1 MKKQKRCM
9 ALAAALTMSLA
20 ISSTA
25 LAAVPSDIGG
35 HWAQGTII
43 QWTSKGYISGYEDG
57 TFKPDNSITRA
68 EFVRLVNQS
77 MGYTKT
83 GNAYFSD
90 VSSSYWGYNDI
101 QKGVAA
107 GYVRGDGNGKFRP
120 NDPVS
125 RQEAAVMISQI
136 CGLGQDFSAAAKY
149 TDYRYIP
156 SWAAGYVGA
165 VSKAGIMSGYPDGD
179 FKGDRYLSRAEAV
192 IALDKALNYNA
203 STTDDREVLKNY
215 KLTDTSLKDKII
227 QGDLVISS
235 SLSKKDVVLDN
246 VKVEGSIIVEGGKTI
261 TAKNCEI
268 NNLEMSTSDATF
280 DATGKTTVKKT
291 TFEKYG
297 KLTGSGYSKVV
308 IDEDFSSYV
317 TLDAEIEEVEL
328 DEETNIKLLSD
339 CVIDSF
345 TATKNADNATI
356 NFNSAKVKNMYLYD
370 AVRITGKGDI
380 RNMTVY
386 ESGVK
391 SSIKPDDLTTKNGA
405 SKPTYT
411 ENSSGDITWGGGSS
425 KYDDL
430 TASRDDKTYRGGK
443 YDDVKV
449 TGYNVTL
456 DDMTIYGNLTIDDD
470 VREGSVD
477 LEDVT
482 IKGNVYIEGG
492 GENSVTFEDCEID
505 GNIYIRKSYGSK
517 PVAVKFDKYTASHI
531 DGKVVISENGAI
543 IKESGALIDNIEVK
557 TSSEVVIGTDV
568 KNLDV
573 MTKTSSL
580 TINSGSDITK
590 LTVSTNAKDSTFTV
604 KGKVKEIYTN
614 VAITVKGSGTVEKT
628 SGSGTVNGISV
639 TGVKLDKTTAQMK
652 PGETLKLTATV
663 EPETATNKS
672 VTWESS
678 TPGVATVDQNGKVKA
693 VANGEATITV
703 TTKDGGKTAEC
714 KVTVSD
720 AAEEVKVTTITI
732 NGSANMTVN
741 GEQTLTAT
749 VKPDTATNKKVV
761 WSSSDITTAT
771 VDENGKVTALKE
783 GKVTITAT
791 AADGSGTKKEFE
803 INISKAVVPVESVS
817 VTGQLE
823 LTVNEGSQLSA
834 SINPSDA
841 TNKNVTWKSD
851 NDAIATVTSEGY
863 VVAKSAGETTVT
875 VTTVDGN
882 KTAQC
887 KVIVKER
894 VVTGIGL
901 NTNAVTISIG
911 EENKLVATT
920 NPADAA
926 VTWSTDSDAIATVDN
941 NGKAI
946 GQSEGTTT
954 IRAKLNDGTEAT
966 CQVIVVKPA
975 ASGVYL
981 NTTDLDIS
989 EGETNQLV
997 ATVKPENA
1005 RNKEVTWK
1013 SDDDTIAEVS
1023 ESGLVLGKNAGTTNI
1038 TVTTV
1043 DGNHTATCKVTV
1055 KKAVVS
1061 VKGVSVR
1068 ETLELSIG
1076 EGAKLTA
1083 EVNPSNA
1090 TNNKVTWKSDDEGI
1104 ATVNE
1109 NTGEVVGKSEG
1120 TTTITVTTDD
1130 GNYSDTCQVKVKPVA
1145 VTGVSLDKTSAN
1157 MTVGG
1162 ETLILTATFEP
1173 TYATNKNVTW
1183 STSNDKVATVNGG
1196 VVTAVGEGTA
1206 EIKVTTEDG
1215 SKTATCT
1222 VNVGPYLNSAKAEL
1236 TALLNQYAVKD
1247 QSTPTATGYKLVIPT
1262 VSTAEDFN
1270 NVAVGKM
1277 YVEASNVTALNAAID
1292 EAYRV
1297 LNTSSNVTE
1306 VRNEITKFKNTVNG
1320 INGAPGLVGVKPS
1333 VTLL

>member
-1 MKKQKRCM
+1 MKKKKRCM
-9 ALAAALTMSLA
+9 AMAAALTMSLA

-25 LAAVPSDIGG
+25 LAAIPSDIGG

-125 RQEAAVMISQI
+125 RQEAAVMIAQI
-136 CGLGQDFSAAAKY
+136 CGLGQDYSAAAKY

-203 STTDDREVLKNY
+203 STTDNREVLKNY

-227 QGDLVISS
+227 KGDLVISS

-308 IDEDFSSYV
+308 IDEDLNDYV
-317 TLDAEIEEVEL
+317 TLDAEIDEVEL
-328 DEETNIKLLSD
+328 DEETNVKLLSD

-391 SSIKPDDLTTKNGA
+391 SSIKPDDLSTKNGA

-430 TASRDDKTYRGGK
+430 TASKDGKTYRGGK

-449 TGYNVTL
+449 TGDDVTL
-456 DDMTIYGNLTIDDD
+456 DDMTIYGDLTIDDD
-470 VREGSVD
+470 VREGDVS
-477 LEDVT
+477 LEDLT

-492 GENSVTFEDCEID
+492 GKNSITFEDCEIS
-505 GNIYIRKSYGSK
+505 GNIYVRKSYK
-517 PVAVKFDKYTASHI
+517 DDPVAVKLDKYTASHLK
-531 DGKVVISENGAI
+531 GKVIISENGAI
-543 IKESGALIDNIEVK
+543 IEESESGVVLDNVEVR
-557 TSSEVVIGTDV
+557 TSSEVVIRTDV

-580 TINSGSDITK
+580 TINSGSDVTK
-590 LTVSTNAKDSTFTV
+590 LTVSTNAKYSKITIN
-604 KGKVKEIYTN
+604 GKVKELYTN
-614 VAITVKGSGTVEKT
+614 VDITVNGSGTVEKT

-663 EPETATNKS
+663 EPPTATNKE
-672 VTWESS
+672 VTWKSS
-678 TPGVATVDQNGKVKA
+678 NEKVATVDQRGNVKA

-720 AAEEVKVTTITI
+720 AAEEVKVTDITI
-732 NGSANMTVN
+732 SGSANMTVN
-741 GEQTLTAT
+741 EEQTLSASVT
-749 VKPDTATNKKVV
+749 PDNATNKKVV

-771 VDENGKVTALKE
+771 VNENGKVTALKE
-783 GKVTITAT
+783 GPVTITAT
-791 AADGSGTKKEFE
+791 AADGSETKKEFN
-803 INISKAVVPVESVS
+803 INISEAEVPVESVS
-817 VTGQLE
+817 LRGELE
-823 LTVNEGSQLSA
+823 LTVDEGATLTEEVVPSNA
-834 SINPSDA
+834 S
-841 TNKNVTWKSD
+841 NKNVTWKSD
-851 NDAIATVTSEGY
+851 NEAIATVTADGY
-863 VVAKSAGETTVT
+863 VVGKSAGKATIT

-882 KTAQC
+882 KTAEC
-887 KVIVKER
+887 KVTVKER
-894 VVTGIGL
+894 VVTGITL
-901 NTNAVTISIG
+901 NTNSISVSIG
-911 EENKLVATT
+911 EENHLVATT

-926 VTWSTDSDAIATVDN
+926 VTWSTDNDNIATVDN
-941 NGKAI
+941 NGKVV
-946 GQSEGTTT
+946 GKSEGKTN
-954 IRAKLNDGTEAT
+954 IRAKLNDVTEAVCEVT
-966 CQVIVVKPA
+966 VVKPA
-975 ASGVYL
+975 ASSVYL
-981 NTTDLDIS
+981 NTTDLKLS
-989 EGETNQLV
+989 EGEPNSLV
-997 ATVKPENA
+997 ATVLPENA
-1005 RNKEVTWK
+1005 RNKNVTWESSNTDVATVDENGKVLAK
-1013 SDDDTIAEVS
+1013 S
-1023 ESGLVLGKNAGTTNI
+1023 AGEATI
-1038 TVTTV
+1038 TVTTE
-1043 DGNHTATCKVTV
+1043 DGDHTATCKVTV
-1055 KKAVVS
+1055 INAVVS
-1061 VKGVSVR
+1061 VESVGLN
-1068 ETLELSIG
+1068 TNSLELSIG
-1076 EGAKLTA
+1076 KEHKLEATIT
-1083 EVNPSNA
+1083 PSNA
-1090 TNNKVTWKSDDEGI
+1090 TNKSVTWESSNSDV
-1104 ATVNE
+1104 ATVDN
-1109 NTGEVVGKSEG
+1109 NGKVVGKSAG
-1120 TTTITVTTDD
+1120 DATITV
-1130 GNYSDTCQVKVKPVA
+1130 
-1145 VTGVSLDKTSAN
+1145 KT
-1157 MTVGG
+1157 
-1162 ETLILTATFEP
+1162 
-1173 TYATNKNVTW
+1173 
-1183 STSNDKVATVNGG
+1183 
-1196 VVTAVGEGTA
+1196 EG
-1206 EIKVTTEDG
+1206 G

-1222 VNVGPYLNSAKAEL
+1222 VKVKGADK
-1236 TALLNQYAVKD
+1236 TALDAAIAEA
-1247 QSTPTATGYKLVIPT
+1247 STINPTQAADGTT
-1262 VSTAEDFN
+1262 VSMNSRWAADLSGFN
-1270 NVAVGKM
+1270 NALDAAKKVSVDNGATDSEVTQALNTLNAEVGK
-1277 YVEASNVTALNAAID
+1277 LNYGIKELVD
-1292 EAYRV
+1292 
-1297 LNTSSNVTE
+1297 L
-1306 VRNEITKFKNTVNG
+1306 VNG
-1320 INGAPGLVGVKPS
+1320 YRNTPAGVQPAVTNVYVVNSEEEAASLSEGKKWILKTNEQTLTSAITAADASINSLKSDCKDKNAVTNAMNTFTTAVYNVVVVKHGATP
-1333 VTLL
+1333 LL

>member
-136 CGLGQDFSAAAKY
+136 CGLGQDYSAAAKY

-165 VSKAGIMSGYPDGD
+165 VSKASIMSGYPDGD

-308 IDEDFSSYV
+308 IDEDLNDYV

-328 DEETNIKLLSD
+328 DEETNVKLLSD

-430 TASRDDKTYRGGK
+430 KASKDDKTYRGGK

-449 TGYNVTL
+449 TGNDVTL
-456 DDMTIYGNLTIDDD
+456 DDMTIYGDLTIDDD
-470 VREGSVD
+470 VRDGSVD

-482 IKGNVYIEGG
+482 IKGNVYIDGG

-531 DGKVVISENGAI
+531 DGKVVISENGAV
-543 IKESGALIDNIEVK
+543 IKESESGVVLDNVEVRTK
-557 TSSEVVIGTDV
+557 NVNIKTDV
-568 KNLDV
+568 KNLYLYTNTDKLV
-573 MTKTSSL
+573 IDSTSV
-580 TINSGSDITK
+580 INK
-590 LTVSTNAKDSTFTV
+590 LTVYTSAKDSKITVNGTV
-604 KGKVKEIYTN
+604 KELYTDVN
-614 VAITVKGSGTVEKT
+614 VTVAGTGTVEKT
-628 SGSGTVNGISV
+628 SGSGKV
-639 TGVKLDKTTAQMK
+639 TFTKAVTNVSLNLNTAEMK
-652 PGETLKLTATV
+652 PNETLKLTATIT
-663 EPETATNKS
+663 PSDATYKAVSWKS
-672 VTWESS
+672 SDPS
-678 TPGVATVDQNGKVKA
+678 VATVDAEGNVKA
-693 VANGEATITV
+693 VKAGEATITV
-703 TTKDGGKTAEC
+703 TTADGGKTAEC

-720 AAEEVKVTTITI
+720 AAEDVKVTDITI
-732 NGSANMTVN
+732 SGSANMTVN
-741 GEQTLTAT
+741 EKQTLSASVT
-749 VKPDTATNKKVV
+749 PDNATNKKVV
-761 WSSSDITTAT
+761 WSSSDTTTAT
-771 VDENGKVTALKE
+771 VDQDTGEVTALKK
-783 GKVTITAT
+783 GTVTITAT
-791 AADGSGTKKEFE
+791 AADGSETKKEFN
-803 INISKAVVPVESVS
+803 INISEAVVPV
-817 VTGQLE
+817 
-823 LTVNEGSQLSA
+823 
-834 SINPSDA
+834 
-841 TNKNVTWKSD
+841 
-851 NDAIATVTSEGY
+851 
-863 VVAKSAGETTVT
+863 
-875 VTTVDGN
+875 
-882 KTAQC
+882 
-887 KVIVKER
+887 
-894 VVTGIGL
+894 
-901 NTNAVTISIG
+901 
-911 EENKLVATT
+911 
-920 NPADAA
+920 
-926 VTWSTDSDAIATVDN
+926 
-941 NGKAI
+941 
-946 GQSEGTTT
+946 
-954 IRAKLNDGTEAT
+954 
-966 CQVIVVKPA
+966 
-975 ASGVYL
+975 
-981 NTTDLDIS
+981 TDL
-989 EGETNQLV
+989 
-997 ATVKPENA
+997 
-1005 RNKEVTWK
+1005 
-1013 SDDDTIAEVS
+1013 
-1023 ESGLVLGKNAGTTNI
+1023 
-1038 TVTTV
+1038 
-1043 DGNHTATCKVTV
+1043 
-1055 KKAVVS
+1055 
-1061 VKGVSVR
+1061 SVR
-1068 ETLELSIG
+1068 ETLELTVGQTETLEATI
-1076 EGAKLTA
+1076 T
-1083 EVNPSNA
+1083 PSNA
-1090 TNNKVTWKSDDEGI
+1090 TNKSVTWESSNSDV
-1104 ATVNE
+1104 ATVDSN
-1109 NTGEVVGKSEG
+1109 GKVVAQKAG
-1120 TTTITVTTDD
+1120 TTTITV
-1130 GNYSDTCQVKVKPVA
+1130 
-1145 VTGVSLDKTSAN
+1145 KTADEN
-1157 MTVGG
+1157 H
-1162 ETLILTATFEP
+1162 
-1173 TYATNKNVTW
+1173 
-1183 STSNDKVATVNGG
+1183 
-1196 VVTAVGEGTA
+1196 
-1206 EIKVTTEDG
+1206 
-1215 SKTATCT
+1215 TATCT
-1222 VNVGPYLNSAKAEL
+1222 VTVKGADK
-1236 TALLNQYAVKD
+1236 TALDAAIAQAEAIK
-1247 QSTPTATGYKLVIPT
+1247 PTQAADGTT
-1262 VSTAEDFN
+1262 VSMNSRWAADLSGFNTALSAAKTVSADKGATNSE
-1270 NVAVGKM
+1270 
-1277 YVEASNVTALNAAID
+1277 VTQALNA
-1292 EAYRV
+1292 
-1297 LNTSSNVTE
+1297 LNAE
-1306 VRNEITKFKNTVNG
+1306 VKKLNYGIKELVDLVNG
-1320 INGAPGLVGVKPS
+1320 YRNTPAGVQPAVTNVYVVNSEEEAAPLSEGDKWILKTNEQTLINAITAADDSINRLKSDCKDKNDVTNAMNTFTTAVNNVVVVKHGATP
-1333 VTLL
+1333 LL

>member
-1 MKKQKRCM
+1 MKKKKRCM
-9 ALAAALTMSLA
+9 AMAAALTMSLA

-125 RQEAAVMISQI
+125 RQEAAVMIAQI

-203 STTDDREVLKNY
+203 STTDNREVLKNY

-227 QGDLVISS
+227 KGDLVISS

-268 NNLEMSTSDATF
+268 NNLEMSTSDAVF

-308 IDEDFSSYV
+308 IDEDLNDYV
-317 TLDAEIEEVEL
+317 TLDAQIEEVEL
-328 DEETNIKLLSD
+328 DEETNVKLLSD

-391 SSIKPDDLTTKNGA
+391 SSIKPDDLSTKNGA

-430 TASRDDKTYRGGK
+430 KASKDGKTYRGGK

-449 TGYNVTL
+449 TGDDVTL
-456 DDMTIYGNLTIDDD
+456 DYMTIYGDLTIDDD
-470 VREGSVD
+470 VRDGSVD
-477 LEDVT
+477 LEDLT

-492 GENSVTFEDCEID
+492 GKNSVDFDDCEID
-505 GNIYIRKSYGSK
+505 GNIYVRKSYGNY
-517 PVAVKFDKYTASHI
+517 PVAVEFDKYTASHI
-531 DGKVVISENGAI
+531 DGKVVISKNGAI
-543 IKESGALIDNIEVK
+543 IKESESGALIDNIEVK
-557 TSSEVVIGTDV
+557 TSNKVEIGTDV

-573 MTKTSSL
+573 MTKTSNL

-590 LTVSTNAKDSTFTV
+590 LTVSTNAKGSTFTIN
-604 KGKVKEIYTN
+604 GKVKELYTN
-614 VAITVKGSGTVEKT
+614 VDITVNGSGTVEKT
-628 SGSGTVNGISV
+628 TGNGKVTYEKAV

-652 PGETLKLTATV
+652 PGETLKLTATI
-663 EPETATNKS
+663 EPPTATNKE
-672 VTWESS
+672 VTWKSS
-678 TPGVATVDQNGKVKA
+678 NEKVATVDQSGNVKA

-703 TTKDGGKTAEC
+703 TTKDGGKTATC
-714 KVTVSD
+714 TV
-720 AAEEVKVTTITI
+720 
-732 NGSANMTVN
+732 
-741 GEQTLTAT
+741 
-749 VKPDTATNKKVV
+749 
-761 WSSSDITTAT
+761 
-771 VDENGKVTALKE
+771 
-783 GKVTITAT
+783 
-791 AADGSGTKKEFE
+791 
-803 INISKAVVPVESVS
+803 
-817 VTGQLE
+817 
-823 LTVNEGSQLSA
+823 TVNENEQNVPVSGVSISGNTEINEGATTQLKA
-834 SINPSDA
+834 TVTPENA
-841 TNKNVTWKSD
+841 TNKNVTWESSNTEVATVNSDGLVTGVKEGTATITVKADGGKTASCTVTVKSTRTEVD
-851 NDAIATVTSEGY
+851 GVSISGNTNIKEKGTTQLTATVTPSSATNKNVTWESSNTEVATVDSDGLVTGVKEGTATIT
-863 VVAKSAGETTVT
+863 VTAEGNHTASCTVT
-875 VTTVDGN
+875 VESERVSVDG
-882 KTAQC
+882 
-887 KVIVKER
+887 VS
-894 VVTGIGL
+894 IGG
-901 NTNAVTISIG
+901 NTNIKEEETTQLTATVTPSSAA
-911 EENKLVATT
+911 NK
-920 NPADAA
+920 N
-926 VTWSTDSDAIATVDN
+926 VTWASSNEEVATVDN
-941 NGKAI
+941 K
-946 GQSEGTTT
+946 
-954 IRAKLNDGTEAT
+954 
-966 CQVIVVKPA
+966 
-975 ASGVYL
+975 
-981 NTTDLDIS
+981 
-989 EGETNQLV
+989 
-997 ATVKPENA
+997 
-1005 RNKEVTWK
+1005 
-1013 SDDDTIAEVS
+1013 
-1023 ESGLVLGKNAGTTNI
+1023 GLVTG
-1038 TVTTV
+1038 
-1043 DGNHTATCKVTV
+1043 V
-1055 KKAVVS
+1055 K
-1061 VKGVSVR
+1061 
-1068 ETLELSIG
+1068 
-1076 EGAKLTA
+1076 
-1083 EVNPSNA
+1083 
-1090 TNNKVTWKSDDEGI
+1090 
-1104 ATVNE
+1104 
-1109 NTGEVVGKSEG
+1109 EG
-1120 TTTITVTTDD
+1120 TTTITVTTED
-1130 GNYSDTCQVKVKPVA
+1130 GGKTASCTVTVKSTRTEVD
-1145 VTGVSLDKTSAN
+1145 GVSI
-1157 MTVGG
+1157 GG
-1162 ETLILTATFEP
+1162 NTNIKEKETTQLTATVTP
-1173 TYATNKNVTW
+1173 SSATNKNVTW
-1183 STSNDKVATVNGG
+1183 ASSNEEVATVDNKGLVTG
-1196 VVTAVGEGTA
+1196 VKEGTTT
-1206 EIKVTTEDG
+1206 ITVTTEDG
-1215 SKTATCT
+1215 GKTASCTVTVKSTRTEVDGVSISGNTNIKENEKTQLKATVTPSSATNKNVTWESSNTAVATVDSNGLVTGVKEGTATITVTTEDGKKTATCT
-1222 VNVGPYLNSAKAEL
+1222 VTVEKSLESAKAEL

-1247 QSTPTATGYKLVIPT
+1247 QNKLTTTYATMLPVVEK
-1262 VSTAEDFN
+1262 AEDI
-1270 NVAVGKM
+1270 AKLAPGAM
-1277 YVEASNVTALNAAID
+1277 YVEKANVSAFNTAINNAYNVLSNPNSDITAIENAK
-1292 EAYRV
+1292 
-1297 LNTSSNVTE
+1297 TE
-1306 VRNEITKFKNTVNG
+1306 FNNAVSTLVKTTP
-1320 INGAPGLVGVKPS
+1320 GA

>member
-1 MKKQKRCM
+1 M
-9 ALAAALTMSLA
+9 AAALTMSLA

-25 LAAVPSDIGG
+25 LAAIPSDIGG

-83 GNAYFSD
+83 GNVYFSD
-90 VSSSYWGYNDI
+90 VSYSYWGYNDI

-125 RQEAAVMISQI
+125 RQEAAVMIAQI
-136 CGLGQDFSAAAKY
+136 CGLGQDYSAAAKY

-203 STTDDREVLKNY
+203 STTDNREVLKNY

-308 IDEDFSSYV
+308 IDEDLNDYV
-317 TLDAEIEEVEL
+317 TLDAQIEEVEL
-328 DEETNIKLLSD
+328 DEETNVKLLSD

-391 SSIKPDDLTTKNGA
+391 SSIKPDDLSTKNGA

-430 TASRDDKTYRGGK
+430 TASRDGKTYRGGK

-449 TGYNVTL
+449 TGNDVTL
-456 DDMTIYGNLTIDDD
+456 DDMTIYGDLKIDDD

-477 LEDVT
+477 LEDLT

-492 GENSVTFEDCEID
+492 GENSVTFDDCEID
-505 GNIYIRKSYGSK
+505 GNIYVRKSYGNN
-517 PVAVKFDKYTASHI
+517 PVAVEFDKYTASHI

-543 IKESGALIDNIEVK
+543 IKESKNESGAIIDNIEVK

-590 LTVSTNAKDSTFTV
+590 LTVSTNAKGSTFTIN
-604 KGKVKEIYTN
+604 GKVKELYTN
-614 VAITVKGSGTVEKT
+614 VDITVNVSGTVEKT

-639 TGVKLDKTTAQMK
+639 TGVKLNKTELSLEKGKT
-652 PGETLKLTATV
+652 ETLTATI
-663 EPETATNKS
+663 EPSTATNKS
-672 VTWESS
+672 VTWKSS
-678 TPGVATVDQNGKVKA
+678 NTGVAAVDQSGKVTA
-693 VANGEATITV
+693 VAKGEATITV
-703 TTKDGGKTAEC
+703 TTKDGGHKATC
-714 KVTVSD
+714 TVTVND
-720 AAEEVKVTTITI
+720 KAEDVKVTNITI

-741 GEQTLTAT
+741 EEQTLTAT
-749 VKPDTATNKKVV
+749 VKPDNATNKKVV

-823 LTVNEGSQLSA
+823 LTVDEGAQLSA

-851 NDAIATVTSEGY
+851 NDAIATVTSDGY

-875 VTTVDGN
+875 VTTVDEN
-882 KTAQC
+882 KTAEC

-926 VTWSTDSDAIATVDN
+926 VTWSTDSDTIATVDN
-941 NGKAI
+941 NGKVI

-966 CQVIVVKPA
+966 CEVTVVKPA

-1083 EVNPSNA
+1083 ELNPSNA
-1090 TNNKVTWKSDDEGI
+1090 TNNKVTWKSDNEGI

-1109 NTGEVVGKSEG
+1109 NTGEVVGQSEG

-1162 ETLILTATFEP
+1162 ETLTLTATVAPEG
-1173 TYATNKNVTW
+1173 ATNKNVTW
-1183 STSNDKVATVNGG
+1183 STNNDQVATVNDG

-1206 EIKVTTEDG
+1206 TITVTADG

-1222 VNVGPYLNSAKAEL
+1222 VNVSESLESAKAEL
-1236 TALLNQYAVKD
+1236 TALLNQYAVKED
-1247 QSTPTATGYKLVIPT
+1247 QSTLTATGYKLVIPT
-1262 VSTAEDFN
+1262 VYTAEDFN

-1306 VRNEITKFKNTVNG
+1306 VRNEITNFKNTVNG
-1320 INGAPGLVGVKPS
+1320 INGAPGLVGVKPT

>member
-1 MKKQKRCM
+1 MKKKKRCM
-9 ALAAALTMSLA
+9 AMAAALTMSLA

-25 LAAVPSDIGG
+25 LAAIPSDIGG

-83 GNAYFSD
+83 GNVYFSD

-227 QGDLVISS
+227 QGDLTISS

-268 NNLEMSTSDATF
+268 NNLEMSASDAVF
-280 DATGKTTVKKT
+280 SSTGKTTVKKT

-317 TLDAEIEEVEL
+317 TLDAEISEVEL
-328 DEETNIKLLSD
+328 DEETNVKLLSD

-411 ENSSGDITWGGGSS
+411 ENSSGDITWGGSS
-425 KYDDL
+425 RYDDL

-449 TGYNVTL
+449 TGEDITL
-456 DDMTIYGNLTIDDD
+456 EDMTIYGNLTIDDD

-492 GENSVTFEDCEID
+492 GENSVTFDYCEIS
-505 GNIYIRKSYGSK
+505 GNIYVRKSYK
-517 PVAVKFDKYTASHI
+517 YDPVAVEFDKYTASHI

-543 IKESGALIDNIEVK
+543 IKESESGALIDNIEVK

-573 MTKTSSL
+573 MTKTSNL

-590 LTVSTNAKDSTFTV
+590 LTVSTNAKGSTFIIN
-604 KGKVKEIYTN
+604 GKVKELYTN
-614 VAITVKGSGTVEKT
+614 VDITVNGSVTVEKT

-639 TGVKLDKTTAQMK
+639 TGVKLDKSSVSLK
-652 PGETLKLTATV
+652 VGETTNLKATV
-663 EPETATNKS
+663 SPSTATNKS

-678 TPGVATVDQNGKVKA
+678 NTAVATVDQ
-693 VANGEATITV
+693 
-703 TTKDGGKTAEC
+703 
-714 KVTVSD
+714 S
-720 AAEEVKVTTITI
+720 
-732 NGSANMTVN
+732 
-741 GEQTLTAT
+741 
-749 VKPDTATNKKVV
+749 
-761 WSSSDITTAT
+761 
-771 VDENGKVTALKE
+771 GKVTAVSPGE
-783 GKVTITAT
+783 AIITVK
-791 AADGSGTKKEFE
+791 ADG
-803 INISKAVVPVESVS
+803 
-817 VTGQLE
+817 
-823 LTVNEGSQLSA
+823 
-834 SINPSDA
+834 
-841 TNKNVTWKSD
+841 
-851 NDAIATVTSEGY
+851 
-863 VVAKSAGETTVT
+863 
-875 VTTVDGN
+875 
-882 KTAQC
+882 
-887 KVIVKER
+887 
-894 VVTGIGL
+894 
-901 NTNAVTISIG
+901 
-911 EENKLVATT
+911 
-920 NPADAA
+920 
-926 VTWSTDSDAIATVDN
+926 
-941 NGKAI
+941 
-946 GQSEGTTT
+946 
-954 IRAKLNDGTEAT
+954 
-966 CQVIVVKPA
+966 
-975 ASGVYL
+975 
-981 NTTDLDIS
+981 
-989 EGETNQLV
+989 
-997 ATVKPENA
+997 
-1005 RNKEVTWK
+1005 
-1013 SDDDTIAEVS
+1013 
-1023 ESGLVLGKNAGTTNI
+1023 
-1038 TVTTV
+1038 
-1043 DGNHTATCKVTV
+1043 GNHTATCKVTV
-1055 KKAVVS
+1055 
-1061 VKGVSVR
+1061 
-1068 ETLELSIG
+1068 
-1076 EGAKLTA
+1076 
-1083 EVNPSNA
+1083 NA
-1090 TNNKVTWKSDDEGI
+1090 
-1104 ATVNE
+1104 AT
-1109 NTGEVVGKSEG
+1109 
-1120 TTTITVTTDD
+1120 
-1130 GNYSDTCQVKVKPVA
+1130 VA
-1145 VTGVSLDKTSAN
+1145 VTGVTLDKSSASL
-1157 MTVGG
+1157 TVGG
-1162 ETLILTATFEP
+1162 TTTLTATVAPES
-1173 TYATNKNVTW
+1173 ATNKTVRWESSDTG
-1183 STSNDKVATVNGG
+1183 VATVTAKENGECEIKG
-1196 VVTAVGEGTA
+1196 MSAGTAVIT
-1206 EIKVTTEDG
+1206 VTTEDSG
-1215 SKTATCT
+1215 KTASCT
-1222 VNVGPYLNSAKAEL
+1222 VNVSESLESAKAEL
-1236 TALLNQYAVKD
+1236 TTLLSKYAVKD

-1262 VSTAEDFN
+1262 VTTADEFN
-1270 NVAVGKM
+1270 NVTPGSM
-1277 YVEASNVTALNAAID
+1277 YVNASNVAALNKAISD
-1292 EAYRV
+1292 AYNV
-1297 LNTSSNVTE
+1297 LNTSNDVT
-1306 VRNEITKFKNTVNG
+1306 VIKNEITNFNNIVNG

>member
-1 MKKQKRCM
+1 MKKKKRCM
-9 ALAAALTMSLA
+9 AMAAALTMSLA

-25 LAAVPSDIGG
+25 LAAIPSDIGG

-125 RQEAAVMISQI
+125 RQEAAVMIAQI

-203 STTDDREVLKNY
+203 STTDNREVLKNY

-227 QGDLVISS
+227 KGDLVISS

-268 NNLEMSTSDATF
+268 NNLEMSASDATF

-308 IDEDFSSYV
+308 IDEDLNDYV
-317 TLDAEIEEVEL
+317 TLDAQIEEVEL
-328 DEETNIKLLSD
+328 DEETNVKLLSD

-391 SSIKPDDLTTKNGA
+391 SSIKPDDLSTKNGA

-430 TASRDDKTYRGGK
+430 KASKDGKTYRGGK

-449 TGYNVTL
+449 TGDDVTL
-456 DDMTIYGNLTIDDD
+456 DDMTIYGDLTIDDD

-477 LEDVT
+477 LEELT

-492 GENSVTFEDCEID
+492 GENSVTFDDCEIS
-505 GNIYIRKSYGSK
+505 GNIYVKKSYGNY
-517 PVAVKFDKYTASHI
+517 PVAVEFDKYTASHLK
-531 DGKVVISENGAI
+531 GKVIISENGAI
-543 IKESGALIDNIEVK
+543 IEESESGVVLDNVEVRTK
-557 TSSEVVIGTDV
+557 NVNIKTDV
-568 KNLDV
+568 KNLYLYTNTDKLV
-573 MTKTSSL
+573 IDSTSV
-580 TINSGSDITK
+580 INK
-590 LTVSTNAKDSTFTV
+590 LTVYTSAKDSKITVNGTV
-604 KGKVKEIYTN
+604 KELYTDVN
-614 VAITVKGSGTVEKT
+614 VTVAGTGTVEKT
-628 SGSGTVNGISV
+628 SGKGTVNGISV
-639 TGVKLDKTTAQMK
+639 TGVKLDKSSVSLK
-652 PGETLKLTATV
+652 VGETTNLKATV
-663 EPETATNKS
+663 SPSTATNKS

-678 TPGVATVDQNGKVKA
+678 TPGVATVDQNGKVTA
-693 VANGEATITV
+693 VSPGEAIITV
-703 TTKDGGKTAEC
+703 KADGGKEASC
-714 KVTVSD
+714 KVTVTSN
-720 AAEEVKVTTITI
+720 AAEDVKVTDITI
-732 NGSANMTVN
+732 SGSANMTVN

-791 AADGSGTKKEFE
+791 AADGSETNKEFN
-803 INISKAVVPVESVS
+803 INISEAVVPV
-817 VTGQLE
+817 
-823 LTVNEGSQLSA
+823 
-834 SINPSDA
+834 I
-841 TNKNVTWKSD
+841 
-851 NDAIATVTSEGY
+851 
-863 VVAKSAGETTVT
+863 
-875 VTTVDGN
+875 
-882 KTAQC
+882 
-887 KVIVKER
+887 
-894 VVTGIGL
+894 
-901 NTNAVTISIG
+901 
-911 EENKLVATT
+911 
-920 NPADAA
+920 
-926 VTWSTDSDAIATVDN
+926 
-941 NGKAI
+941 
-946 GQSEGTTT
+946 
-954 IRAKLNDGTEAT
+954 
-966 CQVIVVKPA
+966 
-975 ASGVYL
+975 
-981 NTTDLDIS
+981 DL
-989 EGETNQLV
+989 
-997 ATVKPENA
+997 
-1005 RNKEVTWK
+1005 
-1013 SDDDTIAEVS
+1013 
-1023 ESGLVLGKNAGTTNI
+1023 
-1038 TVTTV
+1038 
-1043 DGNHTATCKVTV
+1043 
-1055 KKAVVS
+1055 
-1061 VKGVSVR
+1061 SVR
-1068 ETLELSIG
+1068 ETLELTVGQTETLEATI
-1076 EGAKLTA
+1076 T
-1083 EVNPSNA
+1083 PSNA
-1090 TNNKVTWKSDDEGI
+1090 TNKSVTWESSNSDV
-1104 ATVNE
+1104 ATVDSN
-1109 NTGEVVGKSEG
+1109 GKVVAQKAG
-1120 TTTITVTTDD
+1120 TTTITV
-1130 GNYSDTCQVKVKPVA
+1130 
-1145 VTGVSLDKTSAN
+1145 KTADEN
-1157 MTVGG
+1157 H
-1162 ETLILTATFEP
+1162 
-1173 TYATNKNVTW
+1173 
-1183 STSNDKVATVNGG
+1183 
-1196 VVTAVGEGTA
+1196 
-1206 EIKVTTEDG
+1206 
-1215 SKTATCT
+1215 TATCT
-1222 VNVGPYLNSAKAEL
+1222 V
-1236 TALLNQYAVKD
+1236 TVKGAD
-1247 QSTPTATGYKLVIPT
+1247 K
-1262 VSTAEDFN
+1262 
-1270 NVAVGKM
+1270 
-1277 YVEASNVTALNAAID
+1277 TALNAAIA
-1292 EAYRV
+1292 EASTINPTQAADGTTVSMNSRWAADLRGFNNALDAAKKV
-1297 LNTSSNVTE
+1297 SADKGATNSEVTQALNTLNTE
-1306 VRNEITKFKNTVNG
+1306 VDKLNYGIKELVDLVNG
-1320 INGAPGLVGVKPS
+1320 YRNTPAGVQPAVTNVYVVSSEEEAASLSEGKKWILKTNEQTLINAITAADTSINSLKSDCKDKNDVTNAMNTFTTEVNKVVVVKHGATP
-1333 VTLL
+1333 LL

>member
-83 GNAYFSD
+83 GNVYFSD

-125 RQEAAVMISQI
+125 RQEAAVMIAQI
-136 CGLGQDFSAAAKY
+136 CGLGQDYSAAAKY

-203 STTDDREVLKNY
+203 STTDNREVLKNY

-227 QGDLVISS
+227 KGDLVISS

-328 DEETNIKLLSD
+328 DEETNVKLLSD

-430 TASRDDKTYRGGK
+430 TASRDGKTYRGGK

-449 TGYNVTL
+449 TGNYVTL
-456 DDMTIYGNLTIDDD
+456 DDMTIYGDLTIDDD
-470 VREGSVD
+470 VREGDVS
-477 LEDVT
+477 LEDLT

-492 GENSVTFEDCEID
+492 GENSVTFDDCEIS
-505 GNIYIRKSYGSK
+505 GNIYVRKLYGNY
-517 PVAVKFDKYTASHI
+517 PVAVEFDKYTASHLK
-531 DGKVVISENGAI
+531 GKVIISENGAI
-543 IKESGALIDNIEVK
+543 IEESENESGAIIDNIEVK

-573 MTKTSSL
+573 MTKTSNL
-580 TINSGSDITK
+580 TINSGSDVTK
-590 LTVSTNAKDSTFTV
+590 LTVSTNAKGSTFTV
-604 KGKVKEIYTN
+604 KGKVKELYTN
-614 VAITVKGSGTVEKT
+614 VDITVNVSGTVEKT
-628 SGSGTVNGISV
+628 KGNGEVTYEKAV
-639 TGVKLDKTTAQMK
+639 TGVKLNKSA
-652 PGETLKLTATV
+652 ETLTV
-663 EPETATNKS
+663 
-672 VTWESS
+672 
-678 TPGVATVDQNGKVKA
+678 GG
-693 VANGEATITV
+693 
-703 TTKDGGKTAEC
+703 TT
-714 KVTVSD
+714 
-720 AAEEVKVTTITI
+720 
-732 NGSANMTVN
+732 
-741 GEQTLTAT
+741 TLTAIIT
-749 VKPDTATNKKVV
+749 PDNAT
-761 WSSSDITTAT
+761 
-771 VDENGKVTALKE
+771 
-783 GKVTITAT
+783 
-791 AADGSGTKKEFE
+791 
-803 INISKAVVPVESVS
+803 
-817 VTGQLE
+817 
-823 LTVNEGSQLSA
+823 
-834 SINPSDA
+834 
-841 TNKNVTWKSD
+841 
-851 NDAIATVTSEGY
+851 
-863 VVAKSAGETTVT
+863 
-875 VTTVDGN
+875 
-882 KTAQC
+882 
-887 KVIVKER
+887 
-894 VVTGIGL
+894 
-901 NTNAVTISIG
+901 
-911 EENKLVATT
+911 
-920 NPADAA
+920 
-926 VTWSTDSDAIATVDN
+926 
-941 NGKAI
+941 
-946 GQSEGTTT
+946 
-954 IRAKLNDGTEAT
+954 
-966 CQVIVVKPA
+966 
-975 ASGVYL
+975 
-981 NTTDLDIS
+981 
-989 EGETNQLV
+989 
-997 ATVKPENA
+997 
-1005 RNKEVTWK
+1005 NKEVTWK
-1013 SDDDTIAEVS
+1013 SSNPSVATVDAEGNVKA
-1023 ESGLVLGKNAGTTNI
+1023 VKAGTADI
-1038 TVTTV
+1038 TVTTA
-1043 DGNHTATCKVTV
+1043 DGGKEATCTVTV
-1055 KKAVVS
+1055 
-1061 VKGVSVR
+1061 
-1068 ETLELSIG
+1068 
-1076 EGAKLTA
+1076 
-1083 EVNPSNA
+1083 NP
-1090 TNNKVTWKSDDEGI
+1090 
-1104 ATVNE
+1104 ATV
-1109 NTGEVVGKSEG
+1109 S
-1120 TTTITVTTDD
+1120 
-1130 GNYSDTCQVKVKPVA
+1130 
-1145 VTGVSLDKTSAN
+1145 VTGVTLDRNTASL
-1157 MTVGG
+1157 TVG
-1162 ETLILTATFEP
+1162 EKTTLTATVAPES
-1173 TYATNKNVTW
+1173 ATNKAVTW
-1183 STSNDKVATVNGG
+1183 TTSNDKVATVNGG

-1215 SKTATCT
+1215 GKTATCT
-1222 VNVGPYLNSAKAEL
+1222 VKVKGADKTALDAAIAEAEAIKPTQAADGTAISMNSRWAADLSGFKTALSAAKKVSVDRGATDSEVTQALNSLNDEAGKLNYGIKEL
-1236 TALLNQYAVKD
+1236 VDLVNGYRNTQAGVQPAVINVHVFNSDEEAASLSEGEKWILKTNEQALTSAITAADDSINRLKSDCKNQSAVKNAMD
-1247 QSTPTATGYKLVIPT
+1247 TFTTAVNKVVVVKHGATP
-1262 VSTAEDFN
+1262 
-1270 NVAVGKM
+1270 
-1277 YVEASNVTALNAAID
+1277 
-1292 EAYRV
+1292 
-1297 LNTSSNVTE
+1297 
-1306 VRNEITKFKNTVNG
+1306 
-1320 INGAPGLVGVKPS
+1320 
-1333 VTLL
+1333 LL

>member
-1 MKKQKRCM
+1 MKKKKRCM
-9 ALAAALTMSLA
+9 AMAAALTMSLA

-25 LAAVPSDIGG
+25 LAAIPSDIGG

-227 QGDLVISS
+227 QGDLTISS

-328 DEETNIKLLSD
+328 DEETNVKLLSD

-425 KYDDL
+425 RYDDL
-430 TASRDDKTYRGGK
+430 TASKDGKTYRGGK

-449 TGYNVTL
+449 TGDDVTL
-456 DDMTIYGNLTIDDD
+456 DDMTIYGDLTIDDD

-477 LEDVT
+477 LEYLT

-492 GENSVTFEDCEID
+492 GENSVDFDDCEID
-505 GNIYIRKSYGSK
+505 GNIYIRKSYRND
-517 PVAVKFDKYTASHI
+517 PVAVEFDKYTASHI
-531 DGKVVISENGAI
+531 DGKVVISKNGAI
-543 IKESGALIDNIEVK
+543 IKESESGALIDNIEVK
-557 TSSEVVIGTDV
+557 TSNKVVIGTDV

-590 LTVSTNAKDSTFTV
+590 LTVSTNAKDSKITIN
-604 KGKVKEIYTN
+604 GKVKELYTN
-614 VAITVKGSGTVEKT
+614 VNITVNGSGTVEKT
-628 SGSGTVNGISV
+628 SGKGTVNGISV
-639 TGVKLDKTTAQMK
+639 TGVKLDKSSVSLK
-652 PGETLKLTATV
+652 VGETTNLKATV
-663 EPETATNKS
+663 SPSTATNKS

-678 TPGVATVDQNGKVKA
+678 TPGVATVDQNGKVTA
-693 VANGEATITV
+693 VGVGDATITV
-703 TTKDGGKTAEC
+703 TADGGKTATC
-714 KVTVSD
+714 TVTVS
-720 AAEEVKVTTITI
+720 AATVAVTGVTLDKS
-732 NGSANMTVN
+732 SASLTV
-741 GEQTLTAT
+741 GGTTTLTAT
-749 VKPDTATNKKVV
+749 VAP
-761 WSSSDITTAT
+761 
-771 VDENGKVTALKE
+771 
-783 GKVTITAT
+783 
-791 AADGSGTKKEFE
+791 
-803 INISKAVVPVESVS
+803 ES
-817 VTGQLE
+817 
-823 LTVNEGSQLSA
+823 
-834 SINPSDA
+834 A
-841 TNKNVTWKSD
+841 TNKNVTWESS
-851 NDAIATVTSEGY
+851 NTGIATVTVKENGECEI
-863 VVAKSAGETTVT
+863 KGMSAG
-875 VTTVDGN
+875 
-882 KTAQC
+882 TA
-887 KVIVKER
+887 V
-894 VVTGIGL
+894 
-901 NTNAVTISIG
+901 
-911 EENKLVATT
+911 
-920 NPADAA
+920 
-926 VTWSTDSDAIATVDN
+926 
-941 NGKAI
+941 
-946 GQSEGTTT
+946 
-954 IRAKLNDGTEAT
+954 
-966 CQVIVVKPA
+966 
-975 ASGVYL
+975 
-981 NTTDLDIS
+981 
-989 EGETNQLV
+989 
-997 ATVKPENA
+997 
-1005 RNKEVTWK
+1005 
-1013 SDDDTIAEVS
+1013 
-1023 ESGLVLGKNAGTTNI
+1023 I
-1038 TVTTV
+1038 TVTT
-1043 DGNHTATCKVTV
+1043 
-1055 KKAVVS
+1055 
-1061 VKGVSVR
+1061 
-1068 ETLELSIG
+1068 
-1076 EGAKLTA
+1076 
-1083 EVNPSNA
+1083 
-1090 TNNKVTWKSDDEGI
+1090 
-1104 ATVNE
+1104 
-1109 NTGEVVGKSEG
+1109 
-1120 TTTITVTTDD
+1120 
-1130 GNYSDTCQVKVKPVA
+1130 
-1145 VTGVSLDKTSAN
+1145 
-1157 MTVGG
+1157 
-1162 ETLILTATFEP
+1162 
-1173 TYATNKNVTW
+1173 
-1183 STSNDKVATVNGG
+1183 
-1196 VVTAVGEGTA
+1196 
-1206 EIKVTTEDG
+1206 EDSG
-1215 SKTATCT
+1215 KTASCT
-1222 VNVGPYLNSAKAEL
+1222 VNVSESLESAKAEF

-1320 INGAPGLVGVKPS
+1320 INGAPGLVGVKPT

>member
-227 QGDLVISS
+227 QGDLTISS

-308 IDEDFSSYV
+308 IDEDFNDYV
-317 TLDAEIEEVEL
+317 TLDAQIEEVEL

-425 KYDDL
+425 RYDDL
-430 TASRDDKTYRGGK
+430 TASKDGKTYRGGK

-456 DDMTIYGNLTIDDD
+456 DDMTIYGDLTIDDD

-492 GENSVTFEDCEID
+492 GENSVTFEDCEIS
-505 GNIYIRKSYGSK
+505 GNIYVRKSYK
-517 PVAVKFDKYTASHI
+517 NDPVAVEFDNYTAKHI
-531 DGKVVISENGAI
+531 DGKVVISKNGAI
-543 IKESGALIDNIEVK
+543 IKESKNESGAIIDNIEVK

-573 MTKTSSL
+573 MTKTSNL

-590 LTVSTNAKDSTFTV
+590 LTVSTNAKGSTFTV

-614 VAITVKGSGTVEKT
+614 VDITVNGSGTVEKT

-663 EPETATNKS
+663 EPPTATNQNVTWTTNNDQVATVNDGVVTAVGEGTTTITVTAEGNHTASCTVTVSPATVAVTGVSLNEGVVVLDEGGTRQLTATITPSNATDKSLSWSSNKESIATVDSNGLITAVAPGEATITVSTVDGGKSATCTVKVNASKVTGVRLDETSANMTVGETTTLKATVEPATATNKA
-672 VTWESS
+672 VTWSSNKES
-678 TPGVATVDQNGKVKA
+678 VATVDSNGKVTA
-693 VANGEATITV
+693 VAPGEATITV
-703 TTKDGGKTAEC
+703 TAE
-714 KVTVSD
+714 
-720 AAEEVKVTTITI
+720 
-732 NGSANMTVN
+732 
-741 GEQTLTAT
+741 
-749 VKPDTATNKKVV
+749 
-761 WSSSDITTAT
+761 
-771 VDENGKVTALKE
+771 
-783 GKVTITAT
+783 
-791 AADGSGTKKEFE
+791 
-803 INISKAVVPVESVS
+803 
-817 VTGQLE
+817 
-823 LTVNEGSQLSA
+823 
-834 SINPSDA
+834 
-841 TNKNVTWKSD
+841 
-851 NDAIATVTSEGY
+851 
-863 VVAKSAGETTVT
+863 
-875 VTTVDGN
+875 
-882 KTAQC
+882 
-887 KVIVKER
+887 
-894 VVTGIGL
+894 
-901 NTNAVTISIG
+901 
-911 EENKLVATT
+911 
-920 NPADAA
+920 
-926 VTWSTDSDAIATVDN
+926 
-941 NGKAI
+941 
-946 GQSEGTTT
+946 
-954 IRAKLNDGTEAT
+954 
-966 CQVIVVKPA
+966 
-975 ASGVYL
+975 
-981 NTTDLDIS
+981 
-989 EGETNQLV
+989 
-997 ATVKPENA
+997 
-1005 RNKEVTWK
+1005 
-1013 SDDDTIAEVS
+1013 
-1023 ESGLVLGKNAGTTNI
+1023 
-1038 TVTTV
+1038 
-1043 DGNHTATCKVTV
+1043 GNHTATCKVTV
-1055 KKAVVS
+1055 
-1061 VKGVSVR
+1061 
-1068 ETLELSIG
+1068 
-1076 EGAKLTA
+1076 
-1083 EVNPSNA
+1083 NA
-1090 TNNKVTWKSDDEGI
+1090 
-1104 ATVNE
+1104 ATV
-1109 NTGEVVGKSEG
+1109 S
-1120 TTTITVTTDD
+1120 
-1130 GNYSDTCQVKVKPVA
+1130 
-1145 VTGVSLDKTSAN
+1145 VTGVSLNEGVVVLDEGGTRQLTATITPSNATDKSLSWSSNKESIATVDSNGLITAVAPGEATITVSTVDGGKSATCTVKVNASKVTGVRLDETSAN
-1157 MTVGG
+1157 MTVG
-1162 ETLILTATFEP
+1162 ETTTLKATVEP
-1173 TYATNKNVTW
+1173 ATATNKAVTW

-1196 VVTAVGEGTA
+1196 VVTAVGEGTTTITVTA
-1206 EIKVTTEDG
+1206 EG
-1215 SKTATCT
+1215 NHTASCT
-1222 VNVGPYLNSAKAEL
+1222 VNVSESLESAKAEL
-1236 TALLNQYAVKD
+1236 TTLLSKYAVKD
-1247 QSTPTATGYKLVIPT
+1247 QNTLTAGGYKLVIPT
-1262 VSTAEDFN
+1262 VTTADEFN
-1270 NVAVGKM
+1270 NVTPGSM
-1277 YVEASNVTALNAAID
+1277 YVNASNVAALNKAISD
-1292 EAYRV
+1292 AYNV
-1297 LNTSSNVTE
+1297 LNTSNDVT
-1306 VRNEITKFKNTVNG
+1306 VIKNEITNFNNIVNG
-1320 INGAPGLVGVKPS
+1320 INGAPGLVGVKPT

>member
-1 MKKQKRCM
+1 MKNKKRCM

-20 ISSTA
+20 LSSTA
-25 LAAVPSDIGG
+25 LAAMPTDIGG

-43 QWTSKGYISGYEDG
+43 QWTSKGYISGYPDG
-57 TFKPDNSITRA
+57 TFKPNNSITRA
-68 EFVRLVNQS
+68 EFVRLVNEA

-83 GNAYFSD
+83 GYTYFSD
-90 VSSSYWGYNDI
+90 VSASYWGYNDI

-107 GYVRGDGNGKFRP
+107 GYVRGDGNGIFRP
-120 NDPVS
+120 DDPVS

-136 CGLGQDFSAAAKY
+136 CSLGQDYASAAKY
-149 TDYRYIP
+149 SDYRYIA

-165 VSKAGIMSGYPDGD
+165 VSKAGIMAGYPDGD
-179 FKGDRYLSRAEAV
+179 FKGDRYLTRAEAV
-192 IALDKALNYNA
+192 IALDKTLNYKA
-203 STTDDREVLKNY
+203 PAEDDREELNNYTLKE
-215 KLTDTSLKDKII
+215 TSLKDKII
-227 QGDLVISS
+227 KGDLVISS
-235 SLSKKDVVLDN
+235 SLSKKDISLDN
-246 VKVEGSIIVEGGKTI
+246 VKVEGKIIVEGGRTI

-268 NNLEMSTSDATF
+268 NELEMSYSDAAF
-280 DATGKTTVKKT
+280 SATGKTTVKKT

-297 KLTGSGYSKVV
+297 KLTGSGYTKVV
-308 IDEDFSSYV
+308 IDEDFNDYV
-317 TLDAEIEEVEL
+317 TLDAEIKEVEL

-339 CVIDSF
+339 CVIDTF

-356 NFNSAKVKNMYLYD
+356 NFNSAKVKDMYLYD
-370 AVRITGKGDI
+370 EVRITGKGDI
-380 RNMTVY
+380 KDMTVY
-386 ESGVK
+386 ASGVR
-391 SSIKPDDLTTKNGA
+391 SSIKPDDLSTKNGA

-411 ENSSGDITWGGGSS
+411 QNSSGDITYGGSS

-430 TASRDDKTYRGGK
+430 TASKDGKTYRGGK

-449 TGYNVTL
+449 TGKDITL
-456 DDMTIYGNLTIDDD
+456 EDMTIYGNLYITKSVKNGD
-470 VREGSVD
+470 VELD
-477 LEDVT
+477 NVT
-482 IKGNVYIEGG
+482 VKGNIYIEGG
-492 GENSVTFEDCEID
+492 DDITFKNTDIN
-505 GNIYIRKSYGSK
+505 GNIYSRKEYGSS
-517 PVAVKFDKYTASHI
+517 PASLYFDTYTANHF
-531 DGKVVISENGAI
+531 DGKLAISKNGAVLTGN
-543 IKESGALIDNIEVK
+543 SGATVANVEVRTNNTVDIK
-557 TSSEVVIGTDV
+557 TNV

-573 MTKTSSL
+573 YTKTSKL
-580 TINSGSDITK
+580 TIENGAEVTK
-590 LTVSTNAKDSTFTV
+590 LSTSTSAKDSKVTV
-604 KGKVKEIYTN
+604 NGKVKEIAANTN
-614 VAITVKGSGTVEKT
+614 ITVDGSGTVEKT
-628 SGSGTVNGISV
+628 SGSGKV
-639 TGVKLDKTTAQMK
+639 TFTKAVTNVSLNLNTAEMK
-652 PGETLKLTATV
+652 PNETLKLTAAIT
-663 EPETATNKS
+663 PSDATYKAVSWKS
-672 VTWESS
+672 SDPS
-678 TPGVATVDQNGKVKA
+678 VATVDAEGNVKA
-693 VANGEATITV
+693 VKAGTADITV
-703 TTKDGGKTAEC
+703 TTADGGKTAAC
-714 KVTVSD
+714 KVTVAN
-720 AAEEVKVTTITI
+720 AAENVKVSSITI
-732 NGSANMTVN
+732 NGSSNMTVN
-741 GEQTLTAT
+741 GEQILTAT
-749 VKPDTATNKKVV
+749 VKPDDASNKTVT
-761 WSSSDITTAT
+761 WSSSNTEMAT
-771 VDENGKVTALKE
+771 VDQNTGKVTALKE

-941 NGKAI
+941 NGKVI

-954 IRAKLNDGTEAT
+954 IRAKLNDGTEAA
-966 CQVIVVKPA
+966 CQVTVVKPA

-1162 ETLILTATFEP
+1162 ETLTLTATFEP

-1183 STSNDKVATVNGG
+1183 STSDDKVATVNNG
-1196 VVTAVGEGTA
+1196 VVTAKAAGVAVITVKTA
-1206 EIKVTTEDG
+1206 DG
-1215 SKTATCT
+1215 GKTATCT
-1222 VNVGPYLNSAKAEL
+1222 VNVTESTRAGLDENKAKL
-1236 TALLNQYAVKD
+1236 TALLNEYTNPNSGV
-1247 QSTPTATGYKLVIPT
+1247 TNATSIPT
-1262 VSTAEDFN
+1262 VQDESDYAYTTIKGGEKYVLKNDVSKLNAVIVKAYAAINSNDATQINSVLAEFN
-1270 NVAVGKM
+1270 NV
-1277 YVEASNVTALNAAID
+1277 ID
-1292 EAYRV
+1292 
-1297 LNTSSNVTE
+1297 
-1306 VRNEITKFKNTVNG
+1306 TV
-1320 INGAPGLVGVKPS
+1320 VKVKPAVIS
-1333 VTLL
+1333 PIE

>member
-1 MKKQKRCM
+1 MKKKKRCM
-9 ALAAALTMSLA
+9 AMAAALTMSLA

-25 LAAVPSDIGG
+25 LAAIPSDIGG

-125 RQEAAVMISQI
+125 RQEAAVMIAQI
-136 CGLGQDFSAAAKY
+136 CGLGQDYSAAAKY

-203 STTDDREVLKNY
+203 STTDNREVLKNY

-227 QGDLVISS
+227 KGDLTISS

-268 NNLEMSTSDATF
+268 NNLEMSTSDAVF

-308 IDEDFSSYV
+308 IDEDLNDYV
-317 TLDAEIEEVEL
+317 TLDAQIEEVEL
-328 DEETNIKLLSD
+328 DEETNVKLLSD

-391 SSIKPDDLTTKNGA
+391 SSIKPDDLSTKNGA

-430 TASRDDKTYRGGK
+430 KASKDGKTYRGGK

-449 TGYNVTL
+449 TGDDVTL
-456 DDMTIYGNLTIDDD
+456 DDMTIYGDLTIDDD
-470 VREGSVD
+470 VRDGSVD
-477 LEDVT
+477 LEELT

-492 GENSVTFEDCEID
+492 GKNSVDFDDCEID
-505 GNIYIRKSYGSK
+505 GNIYIRKSYRND
-517 PVAVKFDKYTASHI
+517 PVAVEFDKYTASHI
-531 DGKVVISENGAI
+531 DGKVVISENGAV
-543 IKESGALIDNIEVK
+543 IKESENESGAIIDNIEVK

-573 MTKTSSL
+573 MTETSNL

-590 LTVSTNAKDSTFTV
+590 LTVSTNAKGSTFTIN
-604 KGKVKEIYTN
+604 GKVKEIYTN
-614 VAITVKGSGTVEKT
+614 VDITVNGSGTVEKT

-639 TGVKLDKTTAQMK
+639 TGVKLNKSA
-652 PGETLKLTATV
+652 ETLTVGGTTTLTAIIT
-663 EPETATNKS
+663 PDNATNKE
-672 VTWESS
+672 VTWKSS
-678 TPGVATVDQNGKVKA
+678 NEKVATVDQSGKVTA
-693 VANGEATITV
+693 VGAGEATITV
-703 TTKDGGKTAEC
+703 TTKDGGHKATC
-714 KVTVSD
+714 TV
-720 AAEEVKVTTITI
+720 
-732 NGSANMTVN
+732 
-741 GEQTLTAT
+741 
-749 VKPDTATNKKVV
+749 
-761 WSSSDITTAT
+761 
-771 VDENGKVTALKE
+771 
-783 GKVTITAT
+783 
-791 AADGSGTKKEFE
+791 
-803 INISKAVVPVESVS
+803 
-817 VTGQLE
+817 
-823 LTVNEGSQLSA
+823 TVNENEQNVPVSGVSISGNTEINEGATTQLKA
-834 SINPSDA
+834 TVTPSSA
-841 TNKNVTWKSD
+841 TNKNVTWESS
-851 NDAIATVTSEGY
+851 N
-863 VVAKSAGETTVT
+863 
-875 VTTVDGN
+875 
-882 KTAQC
+882 TA
-887 KVIVKER
+887 V
-894 VVTGIGL
+894 
-901 NTNAVTISIG
+901 
-911 EENKLVATT
+911 
-920 NPADAA
+920 
-926 VTWSTDSDAIATVDN
+926 ATVDN
-941 NGKAI
+941 K
-946 GQSEGTTT
+946 
-954 IRAKLNDGTEAT
+954 
-966 CQVIVVKPA
+966 
-975 ASGVYL
+975 
-981 NTTDLDIS
+981 
-989 EGETNQLV
+989 
-997 ATVKPENA
+997 
-1005 RNKEVTWK
+1005 
-1013 SDDDTIAEVS
+1013 
-1023 ESGLVLGKNAGTTNI
+1023 GLVT
-1038 TVTTV
+1038 
-1043 DGNHTATCKVTV
+1043 
-1055 KKAVVS
+1055 
-1061 VKGVSVR
+1061 
-1068 ETLELSIG
+1068 
-1076 EGAKLTA
+1076 
-1083 EVNPSNA
+1083 
-1090 TNNKVTWKSDDEGI
+1090 GI
-1104 ATVNE
+1104 
-1109 NTGEVVGKSEG
+1109 KEG
-1120 TTTITVTTDD
+1120 TTTITVTTEDN
-1130 GNYSDTCQVKVKPVA
+1130 GKTASCTVTVKSTRTEVD
-1145 VTGVSLDKTSAN
+1145 GVSISGNTNIKENEKTQLKA
-1157 MTVGG
+1157 TV
-1162 ETLILTATFEP
+1162 TP
-1173 TYATNKNVTW
+1173 SSATNKNVTW
-1183 STSNDKVATVNGG
+1183 ESSNTAVATVDSNGLVTG
-1196 VVTAVGEGTA
+1196 VKEGTA
-1206 EIKVTTEDG
+1206 TITVTTEDG
-1215 SKTATCT
+1215 GKTATCT
-1222 VNVGPYLNSAKAEL
+1222 VNVSESLESAKAEL
-1236 TALLNQYAVKD
+1236 TALLNQYAVKED
-1247 QSTPTATGYKLVIPT
+1247 QSTLTATGYKLVIPT
-1262 VSTAEDFN
+1262 VYTAEDFN

-1277 YVEASNVTALNAAID
+1277 YVEASKVTALNAAID

-1306 VRNEITKFKNTVNG
+1306 VRNEITNFKNTVNG
-1320 INGAPGLVGVKPS
+1320 INGAPGLVGVKPT

>member
-25 LAAVPSDIGG
+25 LAAIPSDIGG

-136 CGLGQDFSAAAKY
+136 CGLGQDYSAAAKY

-328 DEETNIKLLSD
+328 DEETNVKLLSD

-430 TASRDDKTYRGGK
+430 KASKDGKTYRGGK

-449 TGYNVTL
+449 TGDDVTL
-456 DDMTIYGNLTIDDD
+456 DDMTIYGDLTIDDD

-477 LEDVT
+477 LEELT

-492 GENSVTFEDCEID
+492 GENSVDFDDCEID
-505 GNIYIRKSYGSK
+505 GNIYIRKSYK
-517 PVAVKFDKYTASHI
+517 DYPVAVEFDNYTAKHI
-531 DGKVVISENGAI
+531 DGKVVISKNGAI
-543 IKESGALIDNIEVK
+543 IKESESGVVLDNVEVRTK
-557 TSSEVVIGTDV
+557 DVNIKTDV
-568 KNLDV
+568 KNLYLYTNTDKLV
-573 MTKTSSL
+573 IDSTSV
-580 TINSGSDITK
+580 INK
-590 LTVSTNAKDSTFTV
+590 LTVYTSAKDSKITVNGTV
-604 KGKVKEIYTN
+604 KELYTDVN
-614 VAITVKGSGTVEKT
+614 VTVAGTGTVEKT
-628 SGSGTVNGISV
+628 SGSGKV
-639 TGVKLDKTTAQMK
+639 TFTKAVTKVELNKTTAEMK
-652 PGETLKLTATV
+652 PNDTLKLTATIT
-663 EPETATNKS
+663 PSDATYKAVSWKS
-672 VTWESS
+672 SDPS
-678 TPGVATVDQNGKVKA
+678 VATVDAEGNVKA
-693 VANGEATITV
+693 VKAGEATITV
-703 TTKDGGKTAEC
+703 TTADGGKTATC
-714 KVTVSD
+714 KVTVAN
-720 AAEEVKVTTITI
+720 AAENVKVNSITI
-732 NGSANMTVN
+732 NGSSNMTVN

-749 VKPDTATNKKVV
+749 VKPDDASNKTVT
-761 WSSSDITTAT
+761 WSSSNTEMAT
-771 VDENGKVTALKE
+771 VDQNTGKVTALKVGE
-783 GKVTITAT
+783 ATITAT
-791 AADGSGTKKEFE
+791 ATDGSGKSGSIKIKVESADILVSE
-803 INISKAVVPVESVS
+803 IKVSNEEGKTSVKIGETLDLKAEVMPEEATIKDLTWKSSDSKIATVKQGKVTPVSVGEATITATATDGSGKSGSIKIKVESADVPVNGITITNGESVS
-817 VTGQLE
+817 MAENATLQLNISIDPPNA
-823 LTVNEGSQLSA
+823 TVK
-834 SINPSDA
+834 
-841 TNKNVTWKSD
+841 TTTWKS
-851 NDAIATVTSEGY
+851 S
-863 VVAKSAGETTVT
+863 
-875 VTTVDGN
+875 
-882 KTAQC
+882 
-887 KVIVKER
+887 
-894 VVTGIGL
+894 
-901 NTNAVTISIG
+901 
-911 EENKLVATT
+911 
-920 NPADAA
+920 
-926 VTWSTDSDAIATVDN
+926 DSN
-941 NGKAI
+941 
-946 GQSEGTTT
+946 
-954 IRAKLNDGTEAT
+954 
-966 CQVIVVKPA
+966 
-975 ASGVYL
+975 
-981 NTTDLDIS
+981 
-989 EGETNQLV
+989 V
-997 ATVKPENA
+997 ATVKQ
-1005 RNKEVTWK
+1005 
-1013 SDDDTIAEVS
+1013 
-1023 ESGLVLGKNAGTTNI
+1023 GLVSSHNA
-1038 TVTTV
+1038 
-1043 DGNHTATCKVTV
+1043 
-1055 KKAVVS
+1055 
-1061 VKGVSVR
+1061 
-1068 ETLELSIG
+1068 
-1076 EGAKLTA
+1076 
-1083 EVNPSNA
+1083 
-1090 TNNKVTWKSDDEGI
+1090 
-1104 ATVNE
+1104 
-1109 NTGEVVGKSEG
+1109 
-1120 TTTITVTTDD
+1120 
-1130 GNYSDTCQVKVKPVA
+1130 
-1145 VTGVSLDKTSAN
+1145 
-1157 MTVGG
+1157 
-1162 ETLILTATFEP
+1162 
-1173 TYATNKNVTW
+1173 
-1183 STSNDKVATVNGG
+1183 
-1196 VVTAVGEGTA
+1196 GTA

-1222 VNVGPYLNSAKAEL
+1222 VNVSESLESARAEL
-1236 TALLNQYAVKD
+1236 TTLLNKYAVKD
-1247 QSTPTATGYKLVIPT
+1247 QSTLTTSYVTMLPVVEK
-1262 VSTAEDFN
+1262 AEDLTKL
-1270 NVAVGKM
+1270 APGAM
-1277 YVEASNVTALNAAID
+1277 YVEKANVAAFNTAINNAYNVLSNPNSDITAIENAKTAFNN
-1292 EAYRV
+1292 AV
-1297 LNTSSNVTE
+1297 STLVK
-1306 VRNEITKFKNTVNG
+1306 TKP
-1320 INGAPGLVGVKPS
+1320 GA

>member
-136 CGLGQDFSAAAKY
+136 CGLGQDYSAAAKY

-203 STTDDREVLKNY
+203 STTDNREVLKNY

-227 QGDLVISS
+227 QGDLTISS

-308 IDEDFSSYV
+308 IDEDLNDYV
-317 TLDAEIEEVEL
+317 TLDAQIEEVEL
-328 DEETNIKLLSD
+328 DEETNVKLLSD

-411 ENSSGDITWGGGSS
+411 ENSSGDITWGGSS
-425 KYDDL
+425 RYDDL
-430 TASRDDKTYRGGK
+430 TASKDGKTYRGGK

-449 TGYNVTL
+449 TGDDITL
-456 DDMTIYGNLTIDDD
+456 DDMTIYGNLYISKDLKEGD
-470 VREGSVD
+470 VS
-477 LEDVT
+477 LEDLT

-492 GENSVTFEDCEID
+492 GKNSVDFDYCEID
-505 GNIYIRKSYGSK
+505 GNIYVKKLYK
-517 PVAVKFDKYTASHI
+517 DYPVAVEFDKYTASHI

-543 IKESGALIDNIEVK
+543 IKESESGALIDNIEVK
-557 TSSEVVIGTDV
+557 TSREVVIGTDV

-573 MTKTSSL
+573 MTKTSNL

-590 LTVSTNAKDSTFTV
+590 LTVSTNAKDSKITIN
-604 KGKVKEIYTN
+604 GKVKELYTN
-614 VAITVKGSGTVEKT
+614 VDITVNVSGTVEKT

-639 TGVKLDKTTAQMK
+639 TGVKLNKTELSLEKGKT
-652 PGETLKLTATV
+652 ETLTATI
-663 EPETATNKS
+663 EPPTATNKS
-672 VTWESS
+672 LSWSSNKESVATVDSNGKVTAVAPGEATITVKADGGKTETCKVTVTSNAAEEVNVTIDGDDTVKMGSTIKLTANVTPVGTNVESTEWKSENPRIATVNQGTVTPVAVGTTTIKATITTEDGKTYTAEHKITVEPKETVTDTIIIEGSKTVSAGGTITLQAKLQSNETVVDATWSSSSPTVATVTKGKVEGLTEGKTTITATSTKDGVTAIGTVEIEVIDDRVHVTGVILDKKELKLEKGQTETLTATVNPGDATDKSVTWSS
-678 TPGVATVDQNGKVKA
+678 SNTAVATVDQSGKVTA

-703 TTKDGGKTAEC
+703 TTKDGGKTATC
-714 KVTVSD
+714 KVTV
-720 AAEEVKVTTITI
+720 I
-732 NGSANMTVN
+732 N
-741 GEQTLTAT
+741 
-749 VKPDTATNKKVV
+749 
-761 WSSSDITTAT
+761 
-771 VDENGKVTALKE
+771 
-783 GKVTITAT
+783 
-791 AADGSGTKKEFE
+791 
-803 INISKAVVPVESVS
+803 AVVPVTDLSVRE
-817 VTGQLE
+817 TLE
-823 LTVNEGSQLSA
+823 LTVGQTETLEA
-834 SINPSDA
+834 TITPSNA
-841 TNKNVTWKSD
+841 TNTNVTWES
-851 NDAIATVTSEGY
+851 
-863 VVAKSAGETTVT
+863 
-875 VTTVDGN
+875 
-882 KTAQC
+882 
-887 KVIVKER
+887 
-894 VVTGIGL
+894 L
-901 NTNAVTISIG
+901 NPDV
-911 EENKLVATT
+911 
-920 NPADAA
+920 
-926 VTWSTDSDAIATVDN
+926 ATVDN
-941 NGKAI
+941 NGKVVAESA
-946 GQSEGTTT
+946 G
-954 IRAKLNDGTEAT
+954 DAT
-966 CQVIVVKPA
+966 
-975 ASGVYL
+975 
-981 NTTDLDIS
+981 
-989 EGETNQLV
+989 
-997 ATVKPENA
+997 
-1005 RNKEVTWK
+1005 
-1013 SDDDTIAEVS
+1013 
-1023 ESGLVLGKNAGTTNI
+1023 I
-1038 TVTTV
+1038 TVTTA
-1043 DGNHTATCKVTV
+1043 DGNHTATCTVTV
-1055 KKAVVS
+1055 KGADKTALDAAIAEASTINPTKAADGTTVS
-1061 VKGVSVR
+1061 MNSRWAAGLSGFNNALDAAKKVSADKG
-1068 ETLELSIG
+1068 
-1076 EGAKLTA
+1076 
-1083 EVNPSNA
+1083 A
-1090 TNNKVTWKSDDEGI
+1090 TNSEVT
-1104 ATVNE
+1104 
-1109 NTGEVVGKSEG
+1109 
-1120 TTTITVTTDD
+1120 
-1130 GNYSDTCQVKVKPVA
+1130 Q
-1145 VTGVSLDKTSAN
+1145 
-1157 MTVGG
+1157 
-1162 ETLILTATFEP
+1162 
-1173 TYATNKNVTW
+1173 
-1183 STSNDKVATVNGG
+1183 
-1196 VVTAVGEGTA
+1196 
-1206 EIKVTTEDG
+1206 
-1215 SKTATCT
+1215 
-1222 VNVGPYLNSAKAEL
+1222 
-1236 TALLNQYAVKD
+1236 
-1247 QSTPTATGYKLVIPT
+1247 
-1262 VSTAEDFN
+1262 
-1270 NVAVGKM
+1270 
-1277 YVEASNVTALNAAID
+1277 ALNA
-1292 EAYRV
+1292 
-1297 LNTSSNVTE
+1297 LNAETGKLNYGIKELVDL
-1306 VRNEITKFKNTVNG
+1306 VNG
-1320 INGAPGLVGVKPS
+1320 YRNTQAGVQPAVTNVHVVNSEEEAASLSEGEKWILKTNEQALTSAITAADASINSLKSDCKDKNAVTNAMNTFTTAVNKVVVVKHGATP
-1333 VTLL
+1333 LL

>member
-25 LAAVPSDIGG
+25 LAAIPSDIGG

-83 GNAYFSD
+83 GNVYFSD

-136 CGLGQDFSAAAKY
+136 CGLGQDYSAAAKY

-227 QGDLVISS
+227 QGDLTISS

-268 NNLEMSTSDATF
+268 NNLEMSASDATF
-280 DATGKTTVKKT
+280 DATGKTKVKKT

-308 IDEDFSSYV
+308 IDEDLNDYV
-317 TLDAEIEEVEL
+317 TLDAQIEEVEL
-328 DEETNIKLLSD
+328 DEETNVKLLSD

-430 TASRDDKTYRGGK
+430 TASKDGKTYRGGK

-449 TGYNVTL
+449 TGDDVTL
-456 DDMTIYGNLTIDDD
+456 DDMTIYGDLTIDDD

-477 LEDVT
+477 LEYLT

-492 GENSVTFEDCEID
+492 GENSVTFDDCEID
-505 GNIYIRKSYGSK
+505 GNIYVRKSYK
-517 PVAVKFDKYTASHI
+517 NDPVAVEFDKYTASHI

-543 IKESGALIDNIEVK
+543 IKESESGVVLDNVEVRTK
-557 TSSEVVIGTDV
+557 NVNIKTDV
-568 KNLDV
+568 KNLYLYTNTDKLV
-573 MTKTSSL
+573 IDSTSV
-580 TINSGSDITK
+580 INK
-590 LTVSTNAKDSTFTV
+590 LTVYTSAKDSKITVNGTV
-604 KGKVKEIYTN
+604 KELYTDVN
-614 VAITVKGSGTVEKT
+614 VTVAGTGTVEKT
-628 SGSGTVNGISV
+628 SGKGTVNGISV

-663 EPETATNKS
+663 EPETATNKE
-672 VTWESS
+672 VTWKSS
-678 TPGVATVDQNGKVKA
+678 NEKVATVDQSGNVTA
-693 VANGEATITV
+693 VAKGTINITV
-703 TTKDGGKTAEC
+703 TTKDGGHKATC
-714 KVTVSD
+714 TVTVNEK
-720 AAEEVKVTTITI
+720 AEDVKVTDITI
-732 NGSANMTVN
+732 NGSANMKVN
-741 GEQTLTAT
+741 EEQTLTAT
-749 VKPDTATNKKVV
+749 VKPDNATNKKVV

-783 GKVTITAT
+783 GPVTITAT
-791 AADGSGTKKEFE
+791 AADGSEAKKEFN
-803 INISKAVVPVESVS
+803 INISEAEVPVESVS
-817 VTGQLE
+817 LRGELE
-823 LTVNEGSQLSA
+823 LTVDEGATLTEEVVPSNA
-834 SINPSDA
+834 S
-841 TNKNVTWKSD
+841 NKNVTWKSD
-851 NDAIATVTSEGY
+851 NEAIATVTADGY
-863 VVAKSAGETTVT
+863 VVGKSAGKATIT

-882 KTAQC
+882 KTAEC
-887 KVIVKER
+887 KVTVKER
-894 VVTGIGL
+894 VVTGITL
-901 NTNAVTISIG
+901 NTNSISVSIG
-911 EENKLVATT
+911 EENHLVATT

-926 VTWSTDSDAIATVDN
+926 VTWSTDNDNIATVDN
-941 NGKAI
+941 NGKVV
-946 GQSEGTTT
+946 GKSEGKTN
-954 IRAKLNDGTEAT
+954 IRAKLNDGTEAVCEVT
-966 CQVIVVKPA
+966 VVKPA
-975 ASGVYL
+975 ASSVYL
-981 NTTDLDIS
+981 NTTDLKLS
-989 EGETNQLV
+989 EGETNRLV
-997 ATVKPENA
+997 ATVLPENA
-1005 RNKEVTWK
+1005 RNKNVTWESSNTDVATVDENGKVLAK
-1013 SDDDTIAEVS
+1013 S
-1023 ESGLVLGKNAGTTNI
+1023 AGDATI
-1038 TVTTV
+1038 TVTTE
-1043 DGNHTATCKVTV
+1043 DGGHTATCKVTV
-1055 KKAVVS
+1055 INAVVS
-1061 VKGVSVR
+1061 VESVGLN
-1068 ETLELSIG
+1068 TNSLELSVG
-1076 EGAKLTA
+1076 KEYKLEATIT
-1083 EVNPSNA
+1083 PSNA
-1090 TNNKVTWKSDDEGI
+1090 TNKSVTWESSNSDV
-1104 ATVNE
+1104 ATVDN
-1109 NTGEVVGKSEG
+1109 NGKVVGKSAG
-1120 TTTITVTTDD
+1120 DATITV
-1130 GNYSDTCQVKVKPVA
+1130 K
-1145 VTGVSLDKTSAN
+1145 
-1157 MTVGG
+1157 
-1162 ETLILTATFEP
+1162 
-1173 TYATNKNVTW
+1173 
-1183 STSNDKVATVNGG
+1183 
-1196 VVTAVGEGTA
+1196 
-1206 EIKVTTEDG
+1206 TEDG

-1222 VNVGPYLNSAKAEL
+1222 V
-1236 TALLNQYAVKD
+1236 TVKGAD
-1247 QSTPTATGYKLVIPT
+1247 K
-1262 VSTAEDFN
+1262 
-1270 NVAVGKM
+1270 
-1277 YVEASNVTALNAAID
+1277 TALNDAINSASLINPTQAADGTAISMNSRWAAD
-1292 EAYRV
+1292 LSGFNTALSAAKTVSADKGATNSEVTQA
-1297 LNTSSNVTE
+1297 LNALNAETGKLNYGIKELVDL
-1306 VRNEITKFKNTVNG
+1306 VNG
-1320 INGAPGLVGVKPS
+1320 YRNTPAGVQPAVTNVYVVSSEEEAASLSEGKKWILETNEQALTSAITAADASINSLKSDCKDKNAVTNAMNTFTTAVNNVVVVKHGATP
-1333 VTLL
+1333 LL

>member
-25 LAAVPSDIGG
+25 LAAIPSDIGG

-203 STTDDREVLKNY
+203 STTDNREVLKNY

-227 QGDLVISS
+227 KGDLVISS

-308 IDEDFSSYV
+308 IDEDLNDYV
-317 TLDAEIEEVEL
+317 TLDAEIDEVEL
-328 DEETNIKLLSD
+328 DEETNVKLLSD

-391 SSIKPDDLTTKNGA
+391 SSIKPDDLSTKNGA

-430 TASRDDKTYRGGK
+430 KASKDGKTYRGGK

-449 TGYNVTL
+449 TGDDVTL
-456 DDMTIYGNLTIDDD
+456 DDMTIYGDLTIDDD

-477 LEDVT
+477 LEELT

-492 GENSVTFEDCEID
+492 GENSVTFDDCEIS
-505 GNIYIRKSYGSK
+505 GNIYVRKSYGNY
-517 PVAVKFDKYTASHI
+517 PVAVEFDKYTASHI

-543 IKESGALIDNIEVK
+543 IKESKNESGAIIDNIEVK
-557 TSSEVVIGTDV
+557 TADKVVIGTDV

-573 MTKTSSL
+573 MTNTSNL

-604 KGKVKEIYTN
+604 NGKVKELYTN
-614 VAITVKGSGTVEKT
+614 VDITVNGSVTVEKT

-639 TGVKLDKTTAQMK
+639 TGVKLDKNSVSLK
-652 PGETLKLTATV
+652 VGETTNLKATV
-663 EPETATNKS
+663 SPSTATNKS

-678 TPGVATVDQNGKVKA
+678 TPGVATVDQNGKVTA
-693 VANGEATITV
+693 VAPGEATITV
-703 TTKDGGKTAEC
+703 TAE
-714 KVTVSD
+714 
-720 AAEEVKVTTITI
+720 
-732 NGSANMTVN
+732 
-741 GEQTLTAT
+741 
-749 VKPDTATNKKVV
+749 
-761 WSSSDITTAT
+761 
-771 VDENGKVTALKE
+771 
-783 GKVTITAT
+783 
-791 AADGSGTKKEFE
+791 
-803 INISKAVVPVESVS
+803 
-817 VTGQLE
+817 
-823 LTVNEGSQLSA
+823 
-834 SINPSDA
+834 
-841 TNKNVTWKSD
+841 
-851 NDAIATVTSEGY
+851 
-863 VVAKSAGETTVT
+863 
-875 VTTVDGN
+875 
-882 KTAQC
+882 
-887 KVIVKER
+887 
-894 VVTGIGL
+894 
-901 NTNAVTISIG
+901 
-911 EENKLVATT
+911 
-920 NPADAA
+920 
-926 VTWSTDSDAIATVDN
+926 
-941 NGKAI
+941 
-946 GQSEGTTT
+946 
-954 IRAKLNDGTEAT
+954 
-966 CQVIVVKPA
+966 
-975 ASGVYL
+975 
-981 NTTDLDIS
+981 
-989 EGETNQLV
+989 
-997 ATVKPENA
+997 
-1005 RNKEVTWK
+1005 
-1013 SDDDTIAEVS
+1013 
-1023 ESGLVLGKNAGTTNI
+1023 
-1038 TVTTV
+1038 
-1043 DGNHTATCKVTV
+1043 GNH
-1055 KKAVVS
+1055 
-1061 VKGVSVR
+1061 
-1068 ETLELSIG
+1068 
-1076 EGAKLTA
+1076 
-1083 EVNPSNA
+1083 
-1090 TNNKVTWKSDDEGI
+1090 
-1104 ATVNE
+1104 
-1109 NTGEVVGKSEG
+1109 
-1120 TTTITVTTDD
+1120 
-1130 GNYSDTCQVKVKPVA
+1130 
-1145 VTGVSLDKTSAN
+1145 
-1157 MTVGG
+1157 
-1162 ETLILTATFEP
+1162 
-1173 TYATNKNVTW
+1173 
-1183 STSNDKVATVNGG
+1183 
-1196 VVTAVGEGTA
+1196 
-1206 EIKVTTEDG
+1206 
-1215 SKTATCT
+1215 TATCT
-1222 VNVGPYLNSAKAEL
+1222 VNVSESLESAKAEL
-1236 TALLNQYAVKD
+1236 TTLLSKYAVKD
-1247 QSTPTATGYKLVIPT
+1247 QNTLTTTYATMLPVVEK
-1262 VSTAEDFN
+1262 AEDLTKL
-1270 NVAVGKM
+1270 APGAM
-1277 YVEASNVTALNAAID
+1277 YVEKANVAAFNTAINNAYNVLSNPNSDITAIENAKTAFNN
-1292 EAYRV
+1292 AV
-1297 LNTSSNVTE
+1297 STLVKTTP
-1306 VRNEITKFKNTVNG
+1306 
-1320 INGAPGLVGVKPS
+1320 GA

>member
-203 STTDDREVLKNY
+203 STTDNREVLKNY

-227 QGDLVISS
+227 KGDLVISS

-268 NNLEMSTSDATF
+268 NNLEMSASDATF

-308 IDEDFSSYV
+308 IDEDLNDYV
-317 TLDAEIEEVEL
+317 TLDAQIEEVEL
-328 DEETNIKLLSD
+328 DEETNVKLLSD

-391 SSIKPDDLTTKNGA
+391 SSIKPDDLSTKNGA

-430 TASRDDKTYRGGK
+430 KASKDGKTYRGGK

-449 TGYNVTL
+449 TGDDVTL
-456 DDMTIYGNLTIDDD
+456 DDMTIYGDLTIDDD

-477 LEDVT
+477 LEDLT

-492 GENSVTFEDCEID
+492 GENSVTFDDCEID
-505 GNIYIRKSYGSK
+505 GNIYVRKSYGNY
-517 PVAVKFDKYTASHI
+517 PVAVEFDKYTASHI

-543 IKESGALIDNIEVK
+543 IKESKNESGAIIDNIEVK

-573 MTKTSSL
+573 MTETSSL

-590 LTVSTNAKDSTFTV
+590 LTVSTNAKGSTFTV

-614 VAITVKGSGTVEKT
+614 VDITVNGSGTVEKT

-639 TGVKLDKTTAQMK
+639 TGVKLDKSSVSLK
-652 PGETLKLTATV
+652 VGETTNLKATV
-663 EPETATNKS
+663 SPSTATNKS
-672 VTWESS
+672 ITW
-678 TPGVATVDQNGKVKA
+678 
-693 VANGEATITV
+693 
-703 TTKDGGKTAEC
+703 
-714 KVTVSD
+714 
-720 AAEEVKVTTITI
+720 
-732 NGSANMTVN
+732 
-741 GEQTLTAT
+741 
-749 VKPDTATNKKVV
+749 
-761 WSSSDITTAT
+761 
-771 VDENGKVTALKE
+771 
-783 GKVTITAT
+783 
-791 AADGSGTKKEFE
+791 
-803 INISKAVVPVESVS
+803 
-817 VTGQLE
+817 
-823 LTVNEGSQLSA
+823 
-834 SINPSDA
+834 
-841 TNKNVTWKSD
+841 
-851 NDAIATVTSEGY
+851 
-863 VVAKSAGETTVT
+863 
-875 VTTVDGN
+875 
-882 KTAQC
+882 
-887 KVIVKER
+887 
-894 VVTGIGL
+894 
-901 NTNAVTISIG
+901 
-911 EENKLVATT
+911 TT
-920 NPADAA
+920 N
-926 VTWSTDSDAIATVDN
+926 
-941 NGKAI
+941 
-946 GQSEGTTT
+946 
-954 IRAKLNDGTEAT
+954 
-966 CQVIVVKPA
+966 
-975 ASGVYL
+975 
-981 NTTDLDIS
+981 
-989 EGETNQLV
+989 
-997 ATVKPENA
+997 
-1005 RNKEVTWK
+1005 
-1013 SDDDTIAEVS
+1013 
-1023 ESGLVLGKNAGTTNI
+1023 
-1038 TVTTV
+1038 
-1043 DGNHTATCKVTV
+1043 
-1055 KKAVVS
+1055 
-1061 VKGVSVR
+1061 
-1068 ETLELSIG
+1068 
-1076 EGAKLTA
+1076 
-1083 EVNPSNA
+1083 
-1090 TNNKVTWKSDDEGI
+1090 
-1104 ATVNE
+1104 
-1109 NTGEVVGKSEG
+1109 
-1120 TTTITVTTDD
+1120 
-1130 GNYSDTCQVKVKPVA
+1130 
-1145 VTGVSLDKTSAN
+1145 
-1157 MTVGG
+1157 
-1162 ETLILTATFEP
+1162 
-1173 TYATNKNVTW
+1173 
-1183 STSNDKVATVNGG
+1183 NDKVATVNGG

-1222 VNVGPYLNSAKAEL
+1222 VNVGPSLNSAKAEL
-1236 TALLNQYAVKD
+1236 TALLSKYAVKD

-1320 INGAPGLVGVKPS
+1320 INGAPGLVGVKS
-1333 VTLL
+1333 AVTLL

>member
-1 MKKQKRCM
+1 M
-9 ALAAALTMSLA
+9 AMAAALTMSLA

-136 CGLGQDFSAAAKY
+136 CGLGQDYSAAAKY

-203 STTDDREVLKNY
+203 STTDNREVLKNY

-268 NNLEMSTSDATF
+268 NNLEMSASDATF

-308 IDEDFSSYV
+308 IDEDLNDYV
-317 TLDAEIEEVEL
+317 TLDAQIEEVEL
-328 DEETNIKLLSD
+328 DEETNVKLLSD

-391 SSIKPDDLTTKNGA
+391 SSIKPDDLSTKNGA

-430 TASRDDKTYRGGK
+430 KASKDGKTYRGGK

-449 TGYNVTL
+449 TGDDVTL
-456 DDMTIYGNLTIDDD
+456 DDMTIYGDLTIDDD

-477 LEDVT
+477 LEDLT

-492 GENSVTFEDCEID
+492 GKNSVTFEDCEIS
-505 GNIYIRKSYGSK
+505 GNIYVRKSYK
-517 PVAVKFDKYTASHI
+517 YDPVAVKFDKYTASHI

-543 IKESGALIDNIEVK
+543 IKESESGALIDNIEVK
-557 TSSEVVIGTDV
+557 TSNKVEIGTDV

-590 LTVSTNAKDSTFTV
+590 LTVSTNAKYSKITIN
-604 KGKVKEIYTN
+604 GKVKELYTN
-614 VAITVKGSGTVEKT
+614 VDITVNGSGTVEKT

-639 TGVKLDKTTAQMK
+639 TGVKLDKSSVSLK
-652 PGETLKLTATV
+652 VGETTNLKATV
-663 EPETATNKS
+663 SPSTATNKNI
-672 VTWESS
+672 TW
-678 TPGVATVDQNGKVKA
+678 TTNNDQVATVNNGVVTA
-693 VANGEATITV
+693 VGAGTAVITVTAEGNHTDTCTITV
-703 TTKDGGKTAEC
+703 NPA
-714 KVTVSD
+714 TVS
-720 AAEEVKVTTITI
+720 VTGVTLDENTA
-732 NGSANMTVN
+732 SLTM
-741 GEQTLTAT
+741 GETTTLTLTAT
-749 VKPDTATNKKVV
+749 VAP
-761 WSSSDITTAT
+761 
-771 VDENGKVTALKE
+771 E
-783 GKVTITAT
+783 G
-791 AADGSGTKKEFE
+791 
-803 INISKAVVPVESVS
+803 
-817 VTGQLE
+817 
-823 LTVNEGSQLSA
+823 
-834 SINPSDA
+834 A
-841 TNKNVTWKSD
+841 TNKNVTW
-851 NDAIATVTSEGY
+851 
-863 VVAKSAGETTVT
+863 
-875 VTTVDGN
+875 
-882 KTAQC
+882 
-887 KVIVKER
+887 
-894 VVTGIGL
+894 
-901 NTNAVTISIG
+901 
-911 EENKLVATT
+911 TT
-920 NPADAA
+920 N
-926 VTWSTDSDAIATVDN
+926 
-941 NGKAI
+941 
-946 GQSEGTTT
+946 
-954 IRAKLNDGTEAT
+954 ND
-966 CQVIVVKPA
+966 Q
-975 ASGVYL
+975 
-981 NTTDLDIS
+981 
-989 EGETNQLV
+989 V
-997 ATVKPENA
+997 ATVN
-1005 RNKEVTWK
+1005 NGVVTAK
-1013 SDDDTIAEVS
+1013 A
-1023 ESGLVLGKNAGTTNI
+1023 AGVAVI
-1038 TVTTV
+1038 TVTT
-1043 DGNHTATCKVTV
+1043 
-1055 KKAVVS
+1055 
-1061 VKGVSVR
+1061 
-1068 ETLELSIG
+1068 E
-1076 EGAKLTA
+1076 
-1083 EVNPSNA
+1083 
-1090 TNNKVTWKSDDEGI
+1090 
-1104 ATVNE
+1104 
-1109 NTGEVVGKSEG
+1109 
-1120 TTTITVTTDD
+1120 D
-1130 GNYSDTCQVKVKPVA
+1130 GNYTDTCTVTVNPATVS
-1145 VTGVSLDKTSAN
+1145 VTGVTLDENTASLT
-1157 MTVGG
+1157 MG
-1162 ETLILTATFEP
+1162 ETTTLTLTATVAPEG
-1173 TYATNKNVTW
+1173 ATNKNVTW
-1183 STSNDKVATVNGG
+1183 TTNNDKVATVNGG

-1215 SKTATCT
+1215 NYTDTCTVTVNPATVSVTGVTLDRNTASLTVGGTTTLTATVAPATATNKTVTWSSDHPEIAEVNAETGLVTAKAAGVATITVTTEDGKKTATCT
-1222 VNVGPYLNSAKAEL
+1222 VTVEKSLESAKAEL
-1236 TALLNQYAVKD
+1236 TTLLSKYAVKD

-1320 INGAPGLVGVKPS
+1320 INGAPGLVGVKS
-1333 VTLL
+1333 AVTLL

>member
-25 LAAVPSDIGG
+25 LAAIPSDIGG

-203 STTDDREVLKNY
+203 STTDNREVLKNY

-308 IDEDFSSYV
+308 IDEDLNDYV
-317 TLDAEIEEVEL
+317 TLDAEIDEVEL
-328 DEETNIKLLSD
+328 DEETNVKLLSD

-391 SSIKPDDLTTKNGA
+391 SSIKPDDLSTKNGA

-430 TASRDDKTYRGGK
+430 KASKDGKTYRGGK

-449 TGYNVTL
+449 TGDDVTL
-456 DDMTIYGNLTIDDD
+456 DDMTIYGDLTIDDD

-477 LEDVT
+477 LEELT

-492 GENSVTFEDCEID
+492 GENSVTFDDCEIS
-505 GNIYIRKSYGSK
+505 GNIYVRKSYGNY
-517 PVAVKFDKYTASHI
+517 PVAVEFDKYTASHI

-543 IKESGALIDNIEVK
+543 IKESKNESGAIIDNIEVK
-557 TSSEVVIGTDV
+557 TADKVVIGTDV

-573 MTKTSSL
+573 MTNTSNL

-604 KGKVKEIYTN
+604 KGKVKELYTN
-614 VAITVKGSGTVEKT
+614 VDITVNVSGTVEKT

-639 TGVKLDKTTAQMK
+639 TGVRLDKTSANMTV
-652 PGETLKLTATV
+652 GETTTLKATV
-663 EPETATNKS
+663 EPATATNKS

-678 TPGVATVDQNGKVKA
+678 NTAVATVDQSGKVTA
-693 VANGEATITV
+693 VGVGDATITVTAEGNHTATCAVTVTNNEQNIPVSGVSIVGNPEVNEGATTQLTATVTPSSATNKKVTWASSNTEVATVNSDGLVRGVKEGTATITV
-703 TTKDGGKTAEC
+703 TTEDESKTASC
-714 KVTVSD
+714 IVTVKSTRT
-720 AAEEVKVTTITI
+720 KVDGVSISGNTNIKENETTK
-732 NGSANMTVN
+732 
-741 GEQTLTAT
+741 LRAT
-749 VKPDTATNKKVV
+749 VTPSSATNKTVR
-761 WSSSDITTAT
+761 WESSNTEVATVNSDGLVRGVKEGTAT
-771 VDENGKVTALKE
+771 ITVTTEDESKTASCTVTVKSTRTEVDGVSISGNTNIKENEKTQLKATVT
-783 GKVTITAT
+783 
-791 AADGSGTKKEFE
+791 
-803 INISKAVVPVESVS
+803 
-817 VTGQLE
+817 
-823 LTVNEGSQLSA
+823 
-834 SINPSDA
+834 PSSA
-841 TNKNVTWKSD
+841 TNKNVTWESS
-851 NDAIATVTSEGY
+851 N
-863 VVAKSAGETTVT
+863 
-875 VTTVDGN
+875 
-882 KTAQC
+882 TA
-887 KVIVKER
+887 V
-894 VVTGIGL
+894 
-901 NTNAVTISIG
+901 
-911 EENKLVATT
+911 
-920 NPADAA
+920 
-926 VTWSTDSDAIATVDN
+926 ATVDS
-941 NGKAI
+941 NGLVTGVK
-946 GQSEGTTT
+946 EGT
-954 IRAKLNDGTEAT
+954 A
-966 CQVIVVKPA
+966 
-975 ASGVYL
+975 
-981 NTTDLDIS
+981 
-989 EGETNQLV
+989 
-997 ATVKPENA
+997 
-1005 RNKEVTWK
+1005 
-1013 SDDDTIAEVS
+1013 
-1023 ESGLVLGKNAGTTNI
+1023 
-1038 TVTTV
+1038 
-1043 DGNHTATCKVTV
+1043 
-1055 KKAVVS
+1055 
-1061 VKGVSVR
+1061 
-1068 ETLELSIG
+1068 
-1076 EGAKLTA
+1076 
-1083 EVNPSNA
+1083 
-1090 TNNKVTWKSDDEGI
+1090 
-1104 ATVNE
+1104 
-1109 NTGEVVGKSEG
+1109 
-1120 TTTITVTTDD
+1120 TITVTT
-1130 GNYSDTCQVKVKPVA
+1130 
-1145 VTGVSLDKTSAN
+1145 
-1157 MTVGG
+1157 
-1162 ETLILTATFEP
+1162 
-1173 TYATNKNVTW
+1173 
-1183 STSNDKVATVNGG
+1183 
-1196 VVTAVGEGTA
+1196 
-1206 EIKVTTEDG
+1206 EDG
-1215 SKTATCT
+1215 GKTATCT
-1222 VNVGPYLNSAKAEL
+1222 VNVSESLESAKAEL
-1236 TALLNQYAVKD
+1236 TALLNQYAVKED
-1247 QSTPTATGYKLVIPT
+1247 QSTLTATGYKLVIPT
-1262 VSTAEDFN
+1262 VYTAEDFN

-1277 YVEASNVTALNAAID
+1277 YVEASKVTALNAAID

-1306 VRNEITKFKNTVNG
+1306 VRNEITNFKNTVNG
-1320 INGAPGLVGVKPS
+1320 INGAPGLVGVKPT

>member
-1 MKKQKRCM
+1 MKKKKRCM
-9 ALAAALTMSLA
+9 AMAAALTMSLA

-203 STTDDREVLKNY
+203 STTDNREVLKNY

-227 QGDLVISS
+227 KGDLVISS

-268 NNLEMSTSDATF
+268 NNLEMSASDATF

-308 IDEDFSSYV
+308 IDEDLNDYV
-317 TLDAEIEEVEL
+317 TLDAQIEEVEL
-328 DEETNIKLLSD
+328 DEETNVKLLSD

-391 SSIKPDDLTTKNGA
+391 SSIKPDDLSTKNGA

-430 TASRDDKTYRGGK
+430 KASKDGKTYRGGK

-449 TGYNVTL
+449 TGDDVTL
-456 DDMTIYGNLTIDDD
+456 DDMTIYGDLTIDDD

-477 LEDVT
+477 LEDLT

-492 GENSVTFEDCEID
+492 GENSVTFDDCEID
-505 GNIYIRKSYGSK
+505 GNIYIRKSYK
-517 PVAVKFDKYTASHI
+517 NDPVAVKFDKYTASHI

-543 IKESGALIDNIEVK
+543 IKESESGVVLDNVEVRTK
-557 TSSEVVIGTDV
+557 DVNIKTDV
-568 KNLDV
+568 KNLYLYTNTDKLV
-573 MTKTSSL
+573 IDSTSV
-580 TINSGSDITK
+580 INK
-590 LTVSTNAKDSTFTV
+590 LTVYTSAKDSKITVNGTV
-604 KGKVKEIYTN
+604 KELYTDVN
-614 VAITVKGSGTVEKT
+614 VTVAGTGTVEKT
-628 SGSGTVNGISV
+628 SGKGTVNGISV
-639 TGVKLDKTTAQMK
+639 TGVKLDNSSVSLKV
-652 PGETLKLTATV
+652 GETTNLKATV
-663 EPETATNKS
+663 SPSTATNKS

-678 TPGVATVDQNGKVKA
+678 TPGVATVDQNGKVTAVSPGEAIITVKA
-693 VANGEATITV
+693 DGGNHTATCAVTVTNNEQNIPVSGVSIVGNPEVNEGEETQLRATVTPSSATNKSVRWESSDTDTATVDSDGLVRGVKEGTATITV
-703 TTKDGGKTAEC
+703 TTEDESKTASC
-714 KVTVSD
+714 IVTVKSTRT
-720 AAEEVKVTTITI
+720 EVDGVSISGNTNIKENEKT
-732 NGSANMTVN
+732 
-741 GEQTLTAT
+741 QLKAT
-749 VKPDTATNKKVV
+749 VTP
-761 WSSSDITTAT
+761 SS
-771 VDENGKVTALKE
+771 
-783 GKVTITAT
+783 
-791 AADGSGTKKEFE
+791 
-803 INISKAVVPVESVS
+803 
-817 VTGQLE
+817 
-823 LTVNEGSQLSA
+823 
-834 SINPSDA
+834 A
-841 TNKNVTWKSD
+841 TNKNVTWESS
-851 NDAIATVTSEGY
+851 N
-863 VVAKSAGETTVT
+863 
-875 VTTVDGN
+875 
-882 KTAQC
+882 TA
-887 KVIVKER
+887 V
-894 VVTGIGL
+894 
-901 NTNAVTISIG
+901 
-911 EENKLVATT
+911 
-920 NPADAA
+920 
-926 VTWSTDSDAIATVDN
+926 ATVDS
-941 NGKAI
+941 NGLVTGVK
-946 GQSEGTTT
+946 EGT
-954 IRAKLNDGTEAT
+954 A
-966 CQVIVVKPA
+966 
-975 ASGVYL
+975 
-981 NTTDLDIS
+981 
-989 EGETNQLV
+989 
-997 ATVKPENA
+997 
-1005 RNKEVTWK
+1005 
-1013 SDDDTIAEVS
+1013 
-1023 ESGLVLGKNAGTTNI
+1023 
-1038 TVTTV
+1038 
-1043 DGNHTATCKVTV
+1043 
-1055 KKAVVS
+1055 
-1061 VKGVSVR
+1061 
-1068 ETLELSIG
+1068 
-1076 EGAKLTA
+1076 
-1083 EVNPSNA
+1083 
-1090 TNNKVTWKSDDEGI
+1090 
-1104 ATVNE
+1104 
-1109 NTGEVVGKSEG
+1109 
-1120 TTTITVTTDD
+1120 TITVTT
-1130 GNYSDTCQVKVKPVA
+1130 
-1145 VTGVSLDKTSAN
+1145 
-1157 MTVGG
+1157 
-1162 ETLILTATFEP
+1162 
-1173 TYATNKNVTW
+1173 
-1183 STSNDKVATVNGG
+1183 
-1196 VVTAVGEGTA
+1196 
-1206 EIKVTTEDG
+1206 EDG
-1215 SKTATCT
+1215 KKTATCT
-1222 VNVGPYLNSAKAEL
+1222 VTVEKSLESAKAEL

-1320 INGAPGLVGVKPS
+1320 INGAPGLVGVKPT

>member
-1 MKKQKRCM
+1 MKKKKRCM
-9 ALAAALTMSLA
+9 AMAAALTMSLA

-25 LAAVPSDIGG
+25 LAAIPSDIGG

-83 GNAYFSD
+83 GNVYFSD

-268 NNLEMSTSDATF
+268 NNLEMSASDAVF
-280 DATGKTTVKKT
+280 SSTGKTTVKKT

-308 IDEDFSSYV
+308 IDEDLNDYV

-430 TASRDDKTYRGGK
+430 TASRDGKTYRGGK

-449 TGYNVTL
+449 TGYDVTL
-456 DDMTIYGNLTIDDD
+456 DDMTIYGDLTIDDD
-470 VREGSVD
+470 VREGDVS
-477 LEDVT
+477 LEDLT

-505 GNIYIRKSYGSK
+505 GNIYVRKSYK
-517 PVAVKFDKYTASHI
+517 YDPVAVEFDNYTASHI

-543 IKESGALIDNIEVK
+543 IKESESGALIDNIEVK
-557 TSSEVVIGTDV
+557 TADKVVIGTDV

-573 MTKTSSL
+573 MTKTSNL

-590 LTVSTNAKDSTFTV
+590 LTVSTNAKDSTFTIN
-604 KGKVKEIYTN
+604 GKVKELYTN
-614 VAITVKGSGTVEKT
+614 VDITVNGSVTVEKT

-639 TGVKLDKTTAQMK
+639 TGVKLDKSSVSLK
-652 PGETLKLTATV
+652 VGETTNLKATV
-663 EPETATNKS
+663 SPSTATNKS

-678 TPGVATVDQNGKVKA
+678 NTAVATVDQSGKVTA
-693 VANGEATITV
+693 VGVGDATITV
-703 TTKDGGKTAEC
+703 TAE
-714 KVTVSD
+714 
-720 AAEEVKVTTITI
+720 
-732 NGSANMTVN
+732 
-741 GEQTLTAT
+741 
-749 VKPDTATNKKVV
+749 
-761 WSSSDITTAT
+761 
-771 VDENGKVTALKE
+771 
-783 GKVTITAT
+783 
-791 AADGSGTKKEFE
+791 
-803 INISKAVVPVESVS
+803 
-817 VTGQLE
+817 
-823 LTVNEGSQLSA
+823 
-834 SINPSDA
+834 
-841 TNKNVTWKSD
+841 
-851 NDAIATVTSEGY
+851 
-863 VVAKSAGETTVT
+863 
-875 VTTVDGN
+875 
-882 KTAQC
+882 
-887 KVIVKER
+887 
-894 VVTGIGL
+894 
-901 NTNAVTISIG
+901 
-911 EENKLVATT
+911 
-920 NPADAA
+920 
-926 VTWSTDSDAIATVDN
+926 
-941 NGKAI
+941 
-946 GQSEGTTT
+946 
-954 IRAKLNDGTEAT
+954 
-966 CQVIVVKPA
+966 
-975 ASGVYL
+975 
-981 NTTDLDIS
+981 
-989 EGETNQLV
+989 
-997 ATVKPENA
+997 
-1005 RNKEVTWK
+1005 
-1013 SDDDTIAEVS
+1013 
-1023 ESGLVLGKNAGTTNI
+1023 
-1038 TVTTV
+1038 
-1043 DGNHTATCKVTV
+1043 GNHTATCAVTV
-1055 KKAVVS
+1055 TNNEQNIPVS
-1061 VKGVSVR
+1061 GVSIV
-1068 ETLELSIG
+1068 G
-1076 EGAKLTA
+1076 NP
-1083 EVNPSNA
+1083 EVNEGEETQLRATVTPSNA
-1090 TNNKVTWKSDDEGI
+1090 TNKKVTWASSNTEV
-1104 ATVNE
+1104 ATVDSDGLV
-1109 NTGEVVGKSEG
+1109 TGVKEG
-1120 TTTITVTTDD
+1120 TTTITVTTEDN
-1130 GNYSDTCQVKVKPVA
+1130 GKTASCTVTVKSTRTEVD
-1145 VTGVSLDKTSAN
+1145 GVSISGNTNIKENEKTQLKA
-1157 MTVGG
+1157 TV
-1162 ETLILTATFEP
+1162 TP
-1173 TYATNKNVTW
+1173 SSATNKNVTW
-1183 STSNDKVATVNGG
+1183 ASSNTEVATVDSDGLVTG
-1196 VVTAVGEGTA
+1196 VKEGTTT
-1206 EIKVTTEDG
+1206 ITVTTEDNG
-1215 SKTATCT
+1215 KTASCT
-1222 VNVGPYLNSAKAEL
+1222 VNVSESLESAKAEL
-1236 TALLNQYAVKD
+1236 TALLNQYAVKED
-1247 QSTPTATGYKLVIPT
+1247 QSTLTATGYKLVIPT
-1262 VSTAEDFN
+1262 VYTAEDFN

-1277 YVEASNVTALNAAID
+1277 YVEASKVTALNAAID

-1306 VRNEITKFKNTVNG
+1306 VRNEITNFKNTVNG
-1320 INGAPGLVGVKPS
+1320 INGAPGLVGVKPT

>member
-9 ALAAALTMSLA
+9 AMAAALTMSLA

-25 LAAVPSDIGG
+25 LAAIPSDIGG

-136 CGLGQDFSAAAKY
+136 CGLGQDYSAAAKY

-203 STTDDREVLKNY
+203 STTDNREVLKNY

-268 NNLEMSTSDATF
+268 NNLEMSASDAVF
-280 DATGKTTVKKT
+280 SSTGKTTVKKT

-308 IDEDFSSYV
+308 IDEDLNDYV
-317 TLDAEIEEVEL
+317 TLDAQIEEVEL
-328 DEETNIKLLSD
+328 DEETNVKLLSD

-391 SSIKPDDLTTKNGA
+391 SSIKPDDLSTKNGA

-430 TASRDDKTYRGGK
+430 KASKDGKTYRGGK

-449 TGYNVTL
+449 TGDDVTL
-456 DDMTIYGNLTIDDD
+456 DDMTIYGNLYISKDLKEGD
-470 VREGSVD
+470 VS
-477 LEDVT
+477 LEDLT

-492 GENSVTFEDCEID
+492 GENSVTFDDCEID
-505 GNIYIRKSYGSK
+505 GNIYIRKSYK
-517 PVAVKFDKYTASHI
+517 NDPVAVEFDKYTASHI
-531 DGKVVISENGAI
+531 DRKVVISKNGAI
-543 IKESGALIDNIEVK
+543 IKESESGVVLDNVEVRTK
-557 TSSEVVIGTDV
+557 NVNIKTDV
-568 KNLDV
+568 KNLYLYTNTDKLV
-573 MTKTSSL
+573 IDSTSV
-580 TINSGSDITK
+580 INK
-590 LTVSTNAKDSTFTV
+590 LTVYTSAKDSKITVNGTV
-604 KGKVKEIYTN
+604 KELYTDVN
-614 VAITVKGSGTVEKT
+614 VTVAGTGTVEKT
-628 SGSGTVNGISV
+628 SGSGKV
-639 TGVKLDKTTAQMK
+639 TFTKAVTKVELDKTTAEMK
-652 PGETLKLTATV
+652 PNETLKLTATIT
-663 EPETATNKS
+663 PSDATYKAVSWKS
-672 VTWESS
+672 SDPS
-678 TPGVATVDQNGKVKA
+678 VATVDAEGNVKA
-693 VANGEATITV
+693 VKAGTADITV
-703 TTKDGGKTAEC
+703 TTADGGKEAAC
-714 KVTVSD
+714 KVTVAN
-720 AAEEVKVTTITI
+720 AAENVKVNSITI
-732 NGSANMTVN
+732 NGSSNMTVN

-749 VKPDTATNKKVV
+749 VKPDDASNKTVT
-761 WSSSDITTAT
+761 WSSSNTEMAT
-771 VDENGKVTALKE
+771 VDQNTGKVTALKE

-851 NDAIATVTSEGY
+851 NDAIATVTSKGY

-966 CQVIVVKPA
+966 CQVTVVKPA

-1222 VNVGPYLNSAKAEL
+1222 VNVGPSLNSAKAEL
-1236 TALLNQYAVKD
+1236 TALLSKYAVKD
-1247 QSTPTATGYKLVIPT
+1247 QNTLTTTYATMLPVVEK
-1262 VSTAEDFN
+1262 AEDLTKL
-1270 NVAVGKM
+1270 APGAM
-1277 YVEASNVTALNAAID
+1277 YVEKANVAAFNTAINNAYNVLSNPNSDITAIENAKTAFNN
-1292 EAYRV
+1292 AV
-1297 LNTSSNVTE
+1297 STLVKTTP
-1306 VRNEITKFKNTVNG
+1306 
-1320 INGAPGLVGVKPS
+1320 GA

>member
-227 QGDLVISS
+227 QGDLTISS

-268 NNLEMSTSDATF
+268 NNLEMSASDAVF
-280 DATGKTTVKKT
+280 SSTGKTTVKKT

-297 KLTGSGYSKVV
+297 KLTGSGYTKVV

-328 DEETNIKLLSD
+328 DEETNVKLLSD

-411 ENSSGDITWGGGSS
+411 ENSSGDITWGGSS
-425 KYDDL
+425 RYDDL
-430 TASRDDKTYRGGK
+430 TASKDNKTYRGGK

-456 DDMTIYGNLTIDDD
+456 DDMTIYGDLTIDDD
-470 VREGSVD
+470 VRDGSVD

-557 TSSEVVIGTDV
+557 TADKVVIGTDV

-573 MTKTSSL
+573 MTKTSNL

-590 LTVSTNAKDSTFTV
+590 LTVSTNAKDSKITIN
-604 KGKVKEIYTN
+604 GKVKELYTN
-614 VAITVKGSGTVEKT
+614 VDITVNGSGTVEKT

-639 TGVKLDKTTAQMK
+639 TGVKLNKTELSLEKGQT
-652 PGETLKLTATV
+652 ETLTATI
-663 EPETATNKS
+663 EPSTATNKS
-672 VTWESS
+672 LSWSSNKES
-678 TPGVATVDQNGKVKA
+678 VATVDSNGKVTA
-693 VANGEATITV
+693 VAPGEATITV
-703 TTKDGGKTAEC
+703 KADGGKEASC
-714 KVTVSD
+714 KVTVTSN
-720 AAEEVKVTTITI
+720 AAENVKVNSITI
-732 NGSANMTVN
+732 NGSSNMTVN

-749 VKPDTATNKKVV
+749 VKPDDASNKTVT
-761 WSSSDITTAT
+761 WSSSNTEMAT
-771 VDENGKVTALKE
+771 VDQNTGKVTALKE

-791 AADGSGTKKEFE
+791 AADGSNVEGKLVITVTEAVKPVTGIEITSDTESFEVQLGGSLKLSATVSPDEATDKSVTWSSSNKQVATMNQDGTVNVLSPGKTIITATAKDGSGAKAEQE
-803 INISKAVVPVESVS
+803 ITVTKAVNPVESIEITS
-817 VTGQLE
+817 NTGKFEVQLGE
-823 LTVNEGSQLSA
+823 SLTLSA
-834 SINPSDA
+834 TVSPDEA
-841 TNKNVTWKSD
+841 TDKS
-851 NDAIATVTSEGY
+851 
-863 VVAKSAGETTVT
+863 
-875 VTTVDGN
+875 
-882 KTAQC
+882 
-887 KVIVKER
+887 
-894 VVTGIGL
+894 
-901 NTNAVTISIG
+901 
-911 EENKLVATT
+911 
-920 NPADAA
+920 
-926 VTWSTDSDAIATVDN
+926 VTWSSSNKQVATMN
-941 NGKAI
+941 
-946 GQSEGTTT
+946 Q
-954 IRAKLNDGTEAT
+954 DGT
-966 CQVIVVKPA
+966 VN
-975 ASGVYL
+975 L
-981 NTTDLDIS
+981 
-989 EGETNQLV
+989 
-997 ATVKPENA
+997 
-1005 RNKEVTWK
+1005 
-1013 SDDDTIAEVS
+1013 
-1023 ESGLVLGKNAGTTNI
+1023 
-1038 TVTTV
+1038 
-1043 DGNHTATCKVTV
+1043 
-1055 KKAVVS
+1055 KKA
-1061 VKGVSVR
+1061 
-1068 ETLELSIG
+1068 
-1076 EGAKLTA
+1076 
-1083 EVNPSNA
+1083 
-1090 TNNKVTWKSDDEGI
+1090 
-1104 ATVNE
+1104 
-1109 NTGEVVGKSEG
+1109 G
-1120 TTTITVTTDD
+1120 TTTITAASQDGSNVNGTIELTVTAPEKKIESIEITSSTNSNTVKL
-1130 GNYSDTCQVKVKPVA
+1130 GDT
-1145 VTGVSLDKTSAN
+1145 VT
-1157 MTVGG
+1157 
-1162 ETLILTATFEP
+1162 LTAKITP
-1173 TYATNKNVTW
+1173 GDAYKQDLIWSSSNKQ
-1183 STSNDKVATVNGG
+1183 VATMNQDGTVNLKKAGTTTITAASQDGSNVNGTIELT
-1196 VVTAVGEGTA
+1196 VTAPEKKIESIEITSSTNSNTVKLGDTVTLTAKITPSDAYKQNLIWSSSNRDVATMKQDGTVNLKKA
-1206 EIKVTTEDG
+1206 GTTIITAASQDG
-1215 SKTATCT
+1215 SGVNGTFQLT
-1222 VNVGPYLNSAKAEL
+1222 VQENDTTTLESAKAEL
-1236 TALLNQYAVKD
+1236 TALLSKYAVKD
-1247 QSTPTATGYKLVIPT
+1247 QNTLTTSYVTMLPVVEK
-1262 VSTAEDFN
+1262 AEDFTTL
-1270 NVAVGKM
+1270 APGAM
-1277 YVEASNVTALNAAID
+1277 YVEKANVAAFNTAINNAYNVLSNPNSDITAIENAKTAFNN
-1292 EAYRV
+1292 AV
-1297 LNTSSNVTE
+1297 STLVKTTP
-1306 VRNEITKFKNTVNG
+1306 
-1320 INGAPGLVGVKPS
+1320 GA

>member
-25 LAAVPSDIGG
+25 LAAIPSDIGG

-203 STTDDREVLKNY
+203 STTDNREVLKNY

-227 QGDLVISS
+227 KGDLVISS

-308 IDEDFSSYV
+308 IDEDLNDYV

-356 NFNSAKVKNMYLYD
+356 NLNSAKVKNMYLYD

-430 TASRDDKTYRGGK
+430 TASRDGKTYRGGK

-449 TGYNVTL
+449 TGNDVTL
-456 DDMTIYGNLTIDDD
+456 DDMTIYGDLTIDDD
-470 VREGSVD
+470 VREGDVS
-477 LEDVT
+477 LEYLT

-492 GENSVTFEDCEID
+492 GKNSVDFDYCEID
-505 GNIYIRKSYGSK
+505 GNIYVKKLYK
-517 PVAVKFDKYTASHI
+517 DYPVAVEFDKYTASHI

-543 IKESGALIDNIEVK
+543 IKESESGALIDNIEVK
-557 TSSEVVIGTDV
+557 TSREVVIGTDV

-573 MTKTSSL
+573 MTKTSNL
-580 TINSGSDITK
+580 TINSGSYITK
-590 LTVSTNAKDSTFTV
+590 LTLSTNDKDSKFTV
-604 KGKVKEIYTN
+604 NGKVKEIYTN
-614 VAITVKGSGTVEKT
+614 VDITVKDSGTVEKT

-639 TGVKLDKTTAQMK
+639 TGVKLDKSSVSLK
-652 PGETLKLTATV
+652 VGETTNLKATV
-663 EPETATNKS
+663 SPSTATNKS

-678 TPGVATVDQNGKVKA
+678 NTAVATVDQNGKVTA
-693 VANGEATITV
+693 VAPGEATITV
-703 TTKDGGKTAEC
+703 KADGGKEASC
-714 KVTVSD
+714 KVTVTSN
-720 AAEEVKVTTITI
+720 AAENVKVTDIIITGR
-732 NGSANMTVN
+732 NTVALD
-741 GEQTLTAT
+741 ETLQLTAT
-749 VKPDTATNKKVV
+749 IEPKNATNSELI
-761 WSSSDITTAT
+761 WSSSNRDVAT
-771 VDENGKVTALKE
+771 MNQ
-783 GKVTITAT
+783 
-791 AADGSGTKKEFE
+791 DG
-803 INISKAVVPVESVS
+803 
-817 VTGQLE
+817 
-823 LTVNEGSQLSA
+823 TVNL
-834 SINPSDA
+834 
-841 TNKNVTWKSD
+841 
-851 NDAIATVTSEGY
+851 
-863 VVAKSAGETTVT
+863 
-875 VTTVDGN
+875 
-882 KTAQC
+882 
-887 KVIVKER
+887 
-894 VVTGIGL
+894 
-901 NTNAVTISIG
+901 
-911 EENKLVATT
+911 
-920 NPADAA
+920 
-926 VTWSTDSDAIATVDN
+926 
-941 NGKAI
+941 
-946 GQSEGTTT
+946 
-954 IRAKLNDGTEAT
+954 
-966 CQVIVVKPA
+966 
-975 ASGVYL
+975 
-981 NTTDLDIS
+981 
-989 EGETNQLV
+989 
-997 ATVKPENA
+997 
-1005 RNKEVTWK
+1005 
-1013 SDDDTIAEVS
+1013 
-1023 ESGLVLGKNAGTTNI
+1023 
-1038 TVTTV
+1038 
-1043 DGNHTATCKVTV
+1043 
-1055 KKAVVS
+1055 KKA
-1061 VKGVSVR
+1061 
-1068 ETLELSIG
+1068 
-1076 EGAKLTA
+1076 
-1083 EVNPSNA
+1083 
-1090 TNNKVTWKSDDEGI
+1090 
-1104 ATVNE
+1104 
-1109 NTGEVVGKSEG
+1109 G
-1120 TTTITVTTDD
+1120 TTTITAASQDGSNVNGTIELTVTAPEKKIENIEITSST
-1130 GNYSDTCQVKVKPVA
+1130 NSNTVKLSDTVK
-1145 VTGVSLDKTSAN
+1145 
-1157 MTVGG
+1157 
-1162 ETLILTATFEP
+1162 LTATITP
-1173 TYATNKNVTW
+1173 SDAYKQNLIW
-1183 STSNDKVATVNGG
+1183 SSSNRDVATMNQDGTVNLKKAGTTTITAASQDGSGVNGTFQLT
-1196 VVTAVGEGTA
+1196 VQE
-1206 EIKVTTEDG
+1206 KD
-1215 SKTATCT
+1215 TAT
-1222 VNVGPYLNSAKAEL
+1222 LESAKAEL
-1236 TALLNQYAVKD
+1236 TTLLSKYAVKD
-1247 QSTPTATGYKLVIPT
+1247 QSTPTAKGYKLVIPT

-1277 YVEASNVTALNAAID
+1277 YIEASNVTALNAAID

-1297 LNTSSNVTE
+1297 LNASNDVTAIE
-1306 VRNEITKFKNTVNG
+1306 NAITNFKNKVNG
-1320 INGAPGLVGVKPS
+1320 TNGTPGLVGVKS
-1333 VTLL
+1333 AVTLL

>member
-1 MKKQKRCM
+1 MKKKKRCM
-9 ALAAALTMSLA
+9 AMAAALTMSLA

-25 LAAVPSDIGG
+25 LAAIPSDIGG

-136 CGLGQDFSAAAKY
+136 CGLGQDYSAAAKY

-356 NFNSAKVKNMYLYD
+356 NLNSAKVKNMYLYD

-430 TASRDDKTYRGGK
+430 TASKDNKVYRGGK

-449 TGYNVTL
+449 TGDDVTL
-456 DDMTIYGNLTIDDD
+456 DDMTIYGDLTIDDD
-470 VREGSVD
+470 VRDGRVD

-492 GENSVTFEDCEID
+492 GENSVTFEDCEIS
-505 GNIYIRKSYGSK
+505 GNIYVRKSYK
-517 PVAVKFDKYTASHI
+517 YDPVAVEFDNYTAKHI

-543 IKESGALIDNIEVK
+543 IKESESGALIDNIEVK

-573 MTKTSSL
+573 ITKTSNL

-590 LTVSTNAKDSTFTV
+590 LTVSSNAKGSTFTV

-614 VAITVKGSGTVEKT
+614 VDITVKDSGTVEKT

-639 TGVKLDKTTAQMK
+639 TGVKLNKAELSLEKGKT
-652 PGETLKLTATV
+652 ETLTATI
-663 EPETATNKS
+663 EPSTATNKS

-678 TPGVATVDQNGKVKA
+678 NTAVATVDQSGKVTA
-693 VANGEATITV
+693 VGAGEATITV

-741 GEQTLTAT
+741 GEQTLSAL
-749 VKPDTATNKKVV
+749 VKPDEAANKTVV
-761 WSSSDITTAT
+761 WSSSDIETAT
-771 VDENGKVTALKE
+771 VDQNTGKVTALKE

-791 AADGSGTKKEFE
+791 AADGSGVKKKFN
-803 INISKAVVPVESVS
+803 INISEAVVPV
-817 VTGQLE
+817 
-823 LTVNEGSQLSA
+823 
-834 SINPSDA
+834 I
-841 TNKNVTWKSD
+841 
-851 NDAIATVTSEGY
+851 
-863 VVAKSAGETTVT
+863 
-875 VTTVDGN
+875 
-882 KTAQC
+882 
-887 KVIVKER
+887 
-894 VVTGIGL
+894 
-901 NTNAVTISIG
+901 
-911 EENKLVATT
+911 
-920 NPADAA
+920 
-926 VTWSTDSDAIATVDN
+926 
-941 NGKAI
+941 
-946 GQSEGTTT
+946 
-954 IRAKLNDGTEAT
+954 
-966 CQVIVVKPA
+966 
-975 ASGVYL
+975 
-981 NTTDLDIS
+981 DL
-989 EGETNQLV
+989 
-997 ATVKPENA
+997 
-1005 RNKEVTWK
+1005 
-1013 SDDDTIAEVS
+1013 
-1023 ESGLVLGKNAGTTNI
+1023 
-1038 TVTTV
+1038 
-1043 DGNHTATCKVTV
+1043 
-1055 KKAVVS
+1055 
-1061 VKGVSVR
+1061 SVR
-1068 ETLELSIG
+1068 ETLELTVGQTETLEATI
-1076 EGAKLTA
+1076 T
-1083 EVNPSNA
+1083 PSNA
-1090 TNNKVTWKSDDEGI
+1090 TNKSVTWESSNSDV
-1104 ATVNE
+1104 ATVDSN
-1109 NTGEVVGKSEG
+1109 GKVVAQKAG
-1120 TTTITVTTDD
+1120 TTTITV
-1130 GNYSDTCQVKVKPVA
+1130 
-1145 VTGVSLDKTSAN
+1145 KTADEN
-1157 MTVGG
+1157 H
-1162 ETLILTATFEP
+1162 
-1173 TYATNKNVTW
+1173 
-1183 STSNDKVATVNGG
+1183 
-1196 VVTAVGEGTA
+1196 
-1206 EIKVTTEDG
+1206 
-1215 SKTATCT
+1215 TATCT
-1222 VNVGPYLNSAKAEL
+1222 VTVKGADK
-1236 TALLNQYAVKD
+1236 TALDAAIAQAEAIKPTQAADGTAISMNSRWAADLSGFNTALSAAKTVSADKGATDSEVTQALNTLNTETGKLNYGIKELVDLVNGYRNTQAGVQPAVTNVHVVNSEEEAASLLEGEKWILKTNEQTLTSAITAADASINSLKSDCKNQSAVK
-1247 QSTPTATGYKLVIPT
+1247 
-1262 VSTAEDFN
+1262 
-1270 NVAVGKM
+1270 
-1277 YVEASNVTALNAAID
+1277 NAMD
-1292 EAYRV
+1292 
-1297 LNTSSNVTE
+1297 TFTTE
-1306 VRNEITKFKNTVNG
+1306 VNKVVVVKH
-1320 INGAPGLVGVKPS
+1320 GATP
-1333 VTLL
+1333 LL

>member
-83 GNAYFSD
+83 GNVYFSD

-203 STTDDREVLKNY
+203 STTDNREVLKNY

-268 NNLEMSTSDATF
+268 NNLEMSASDAVF
-280 DATGKTTVKKT
+280 SSTGKTTVKKT

-328 DEETNIKLLSD
+328 DEETNVKLLSD

-356 NFNSAKVKNMYLYD
+356 NLNSAKVKNMYLYD

-391 SSIKPDDLTTKNGA
+391 SSIKPDDLSTKNGA

-430 TASRDDKTYRGGK
+430 KASKDGKTYRGGK

-449 TGYNVTL
+449 TGDDVTL
-456 DDMTIYGNLTIDDD
+456 DDMTIYGDLTIDDD

-477 LEDVT
+477 LEDLT

-492 GENSVTFEDCEID
+492 GENSVTFDDCEIS
-505 GNIYIRKSYGSK
+505 GNIYVRKSYGNY
-517 PVAVKFDKYTASHI
+517 PVAVEFDKYTASHI

-543 IKESGALIDNIEVK
+543 IKESKNESGAIIDNIEVK

-573 MTKTSSL
+573 MTKTSNL
-580 TINSGSDITK
+580 TINSGSDVTK
-590 LTVSTNAKDSTFTV
+590 LTVSTNAKGSTFTV
-604 KGKVKEIYTN
+604 KGKVKELYTN
-614 VAITVKGSGTVEKT
+614 VDITVNVSGTVEKT
-628 SGSGTVNGISV
+628 SGKGTVNGISV

-663 EPETATNKS
+663 EPSNATNKE
-672 VTWESS
+672 VTWKSS
-678 TPGVATVDQNGKVKA
+678 NEKVATVDQSGNVKA
-693 VANGEATITV
+693 VAKGEATITV
-703 TTKDGGKTAEC
+703 TTKDGGHKATC
-714 KVTVSD
+714 TVTVNENVQNVPVSGVSISGNTEINEG
-720 AAEEVKVTTITI
+720 ATT
-732 NGSANMTVN
+732 
-741 GEQTLTAT
+741 QLKAT
-749 VKPDTATNKKVV
+749 VTPENATNKKVT
-761 WSSSDITTAT
+761 WASSNTEVAT
-771 VDENGKVTALKE
+771 VDS
-783 GKVTITAT
+783 
-791 AADGSGTKKEFE
+791 DGL
-803 INISKAVVPVESVS
+803 
-817 VTGQLE
+817 VTG
-823 LTVNEGSQLSA
+823 
-834 SINPSDA
+834 
-841 TNKNVTWKSD
+841 
-851 NDAIATVTSEGY
+851 
-863 VVAKSAGETTVT
+863 
-875 VTTVDGN
+875 
-882 KTAQC
+882 
-887 KVIVKER
+887 VK
-894 VVTGIGL
+894 
-901 NTNAVTISIG
+901 
-911 EENKLVATT
+911 
-920 NPADAA
+920 
-926 VTWSTDSDAIATVDN
+926 
-941 NGKAI
+941 
-946 GQSEGTTT
+946 
-954 IRAKLNDGTEAT
+954 
-966 CQVIVVKPA
+966 
-975 ASGVYL
+975 
-981 NTTDLDIS
+981 
-989 EGETNQLV
+989 
-997 ATVKPENA
+997 
-1005 RNKEVTWK
+1005 
-1013 SDDDTIAEVS
+1013 
-1023 ESGLVLGKNAGTTNI
+1023 
-1038 TVTTV
+1038 
-1043 DGNHTATCKVTV
+1043 
-1055 KKAVVS
+1055 
-1061 VKGVSVR
+1061 
-1068 ETLELSIG
+1068 
-1076 EGAKLTA
+1076 
-1083 EVNPSNA
+1083 
-1090 TNNKVTWKSDDEGI
+1090 
-1104 ATVNE
+1104 
-1109 NTGEVVGKSEG
+1109 EG
-1120 TTTITVTTDD
+1120 TTTITVTTEDN
-1130 GNYSDTCQVKVKPVA
+1130 GKTASCTVTVKSTRTEVD
-1145 VTGVSLDKTSAN
+1145 GVSISGNTNIKENEKTQLKA
-1157 MTVGG
+1157 TV
-1162 ETLILTATFEP
+1162 TP
-1173 TYATNKNVTW
+1173 SSATNKNVTW
-1183 STSNDKVATVNGG
+1183 ESSNTAVATVDSNGLVTG
-1196 VVTAVGEGTA
+1196 VKEGTA
-1206 EIKVTTEDG
+1206 TITVTTEDG
-1215 SKTATCT
+1215 GKTATCT
-1222 VNVGPYLNSAKAEL
+1222 VNVSESLESAKAEL
-1236 TALLNQYAVKD
+1236 TTLLSKYAVKD

-1320 INGAPGLVGVKPS
+1320 INGAPGLVGVKS
-1333 VTLL
+1333 AVTLL

>member
-1 MKKQKRCM
+1 MKKKKRCM
-9 ALAAALTMSLA
+9 AMAAALTMSLA

-25 LAAVPSDIGG
+25 LAAIPSDIGG

-125 RQEAAVMISQI
+125 RQEAAVMIAQI
-136 CGLGQDFSAAAKY
+136 CGLGQDYSAAAKY

-227 QGDLVISS
+227 KGDLVISS

-308 IDEDFSSYV
+308 IDEDLNDYV
-317 TLDAEIEEVEL
+317 TLDAQIEEVEL
-328 DEETNIKLLSD
+328 DEETNVKLLSD

-430 TASRDDKTYRGGK
+430 TASKDGKTYRGGK

-449 TGYNVTL
+449 TGDDVTL
-456 DDMTIYGNLTIDDD
+456 DDMTIYGDLTIDDD

-477 LEDVT
+477 LEDLT

-492 GENSVTFEDCEID
+492 GKNSVDFDNCEID
-505 GNIYIRKSYGSK
+505 GNIYIRKSYRND
-517 PVAVKFDKYTASHI
+517 PVAVEFDKYTASHI
-531 DGKVVISENGAI
+531 DGKVVISKNGAI
-543 IKESGALIDNIEVK
+543 IKESESGALIDNIEVK
-557 TSSEVVIGTDV
+557 TSNKVEIGTDV

-590 LTVSTNAKDSTFTV
+590 LTVSTNAKYSKITIN
-604 KGKVKEIYTN
+604 GKVKELYTN
-614 VAITVKGSGTVEKT
+614 VDITVNVSGTVEKT

-639 TGVKLDKTTAQMK
+639 TGVSLDKTTAQMK

-663 EPETATNKS
+663 EPPTATNKN
-672 VTWESS
+672 VTWSSNKES
-678 TPGVATVDQNGKVKA
+678 VATVDSNGKVTA
-693 VANGEATITV
+693 VAPGEATITV
-703 TTKDGGKTAEC
+703 TADGSKTATC
-714 KVTVSD
+714 TVTVSP
-720 AAEEVKVTTITI
+720 
-732 NGSANMTVN
+732 
-741 GEQTLTAT
+741 AT
-749 VKPDTATNKKVV
+749 
-761 WSSSDITTAT
+761 
-771 VDENGKVTALKE
+771 
-783 GKVTITAT
+783 
-791 AADGSGTKKEFE
+791 
-803 INISKAVVPVESVS
+803 
-817 VTGQLE
+817 
-823 LTVNEGSQLSA
+823 
-834 SINPSDA
+834 
-841 TNKNVTWKSD
+841 
-851 NDAIATVTSEGY
+851 
-863 VVAKSAGETTVT
+863 
-875 VTTVDGN
+875 
-882 KTAQC
+882 
-887 KVIVKER
+887 
-894 VVTGIGL
+894 
-901 NTNAVTISIG
+901 
-911 EENKLVATT
+911 
-920 NPADAA
+920 
-926 VTWSTDSDAIATVDN
+926 
-941 NGKAI
+941 
-946 GQSEGTTT
+946 
-954 IRAKLNDGTEAT
+954 
-966 CQVIVVKPA
+966 
-975 ASGVYL
+975 
-981 NTTDLDIS
+981 
-989 EGETNQLV
+989 
-997 ATVKPENA
+997 
-1005 RNKEVTWK
+1005 
-1013 SDDDTIAEVS
+1013 
-1023 ESGLVLGKNAGTTNI
+1023 
-1038 TVTTV
+1038 
-1043 DGNHTATCKVTV
+1043 
-1055 KKAVVS
+1055 
-1061 VKGVSVR
+1061 
-1068 ETLELSIG
+1068 
-1076 EGAKLTA
+1076 
-1083 EVNPSNA
+1083 
-1090 TNNKVTWKSDDEGI
+1090 
-1104 ATVNE
+1104 
-1109 NTGEVVGKSEG
+1109 
-1120 TTTITVTTDD
+1120 
-1130 GNYSDTCQVKVKPVA
+1130 VA
-1145 VTGVSLDKTSAN
+1145 VTGVSLDKTTAQ
-1157 MTVGG
+1157 MKPG
-1162 ETLILTATFEP
+1162 ETLKLTATVEP
-1173 TYATNKNVTW
+1173 PTATNKNVTW
-1183 STSNDKVATVNGG
+1183 SSNKESVATVDSNGK
-1196 VVTAVGEGTA
+1196 VTAVAPGEATITVTA
-1206 EIKVTTEDG
+1206 DG

-1222 VNVGPYLNSAKAEL
+1222 VNVSESLESAKAEL
-1236 TALLNQYAVKD
+1236 TTLLNKYAVKD
-1247 QSTPTATGYKLVIPT
+1247 QNTLTTSYVTMLPVVEK
-1262 VSTAEDFN
+1262 AEDLTTL
-1270 NVAVGKM
+1270 APGAM
-1277 YVEASNVTALNAAID
+1277 YVEKANVAAFNTAINNAYNVLSNPNSDITAIENAKTAFNN
-1292 EAYRV
+1292 AV
-1297 LNTSSNVTE
+1297 STLVKTTP
-1306 VRNEITKFKNTVNG
+1306 
-1320 INGAPGLVGVKPS
+1320 GA